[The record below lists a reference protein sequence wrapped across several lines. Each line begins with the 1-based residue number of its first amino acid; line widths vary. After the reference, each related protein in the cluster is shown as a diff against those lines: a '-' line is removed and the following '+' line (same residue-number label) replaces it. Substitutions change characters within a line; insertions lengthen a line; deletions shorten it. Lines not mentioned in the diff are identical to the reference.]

1 MLKLTNIKKD
11 YILGGGDSVT
21 ALKNINLEF
30 RKSEFVSILGPSGC
44 GKTTLLNII
53 GGLDRYT
60 EGDLEIDGI
69 STKHYA
75 DVDWDAYRNI
85 RVGFIFQS
93 YNLIS
98 HIDIL
103 ANVEMALTLAGVKKH
118 ERKAR
123 AVAALEAVGLGDH
136 IHKKPNQLSGG
147 QMQRVSIARALIN
160 NPSII
165 LADEPTGALDSTTS
179 VQIMELLKEIS
190 ANKLIIMVTHN
201 PELAEKYSNRIVRLK
216 DGEVVADSNPYHGL
230 IEKPAQHEDIAEE
243 SEQKTTKKSKSKSKT
258 VIAEEAETAQ
268 EESSAQEITCDTQEV
283 KAMSDDQKAKNKADF
298 IKHKSKKHRKMM
310 LKKTSMSFWSAIKL
324 SFTNLMTKKGRTFMT
339 AFAGSIGIIGVALVL
354 AISNGFSTYVNNMQR
369 TMLSGYPVTIT
380 SSSMNLGSVMNLTMG
395 SDKPKFPV
403 DETVYS
409 QDIISMI
416 AEMIHTNDI
425 NKDYIAYLDEKKES
439 WEANGYID
447 SLYYN
452 YGYNYTVFNKEGDV
466 VSKTFNINNIGGSL
480 GGNTSDFLNSINW
493 QEMVG
498 DKDYMLNNYDI
509 IGGRYPENSNE
520 VVLIVDATNTITA
533 TFFNALGFSNEVPIP
548 GGGTVEIA
556 KGSVAF
562 NKILGND
569 KNEPAK
575 FYIPTNDQKY
585 KKMHNEDTDKD
596 YYKEK
601 SFKEMGNT
609 TEGMRE
615 VTIVGIMRQK
625 ETSAYAPMMAGV
637 AYTQELTQEMIA
649 ESKDSEV
656 VKYQIANPKTNSLTG
671 EEFPVSNV
679 DIGDIEDIGSLENI
693 LSFLSASSTYN
704 SVLQSLGGSDLPGTI
719 SFYASNF
726 NGKDVILADLDAWND
741 THKDNQIKY
750 LDSAAIIIGMM
761 NQIIKIIT
769 IALVCFSSVS
779 LVVSSIMIG
788 IITYVSVVER
798 TKEIGILRSL
808 GARKR
813 DISNVFNA
821 ETVIIGFTAGLIG
834 VLVTYILS
842 IPINLIIA
850 NLDAVKSLSVAITSI
865 AMLNPLHALLLIVLS
880 VVLTVIA
887 GLVPAKIAAKRDPV
901 VALRSE

>member
-1 MLKLTNIKKD
+1 MLKLTNIRKD
-11 YILGGGDSVT
+11 YMLGGGDSVT
-21 ALKNINLEF
+21 ALKNVNLRF

-60 EGDLEIDGI
+60 DGDLEIDGI
-69 STKHYA
+69 STKQYT

-165 LADEPTGALDSTTS
+165 LADEPTGALDSNTS

-201 PELAEKYSNRIVRLK
+201 PELALKYSNRIVRLV
-216 DGEVVADSNPYHGL
+216 DGQVVDDSNPYYGQ
-230 IEKPAQHEDIAEE
+230 IETKSDADEEEETSAEE
-243 SEQKTTKKSKSKSKT
+243 KVKGKNKKTKKDNL
-258 VIAEEAETAQ
+258 AEDAQ
-268 EESSAQEITCDTQEV
+268 TENDTQEATCDEEQESELLAV
-283 KAMSDDQKAKNKADF
+283 SPEQSAKNKADF

-354 AISNGFSTYVNNMQR
+354 AISNGFSTYVNNMQK

-380 SSSMNLGSVMNLTMG
+380 SSSMDITSLLNVTMG
-395 SDKPKFPV
+395 TSSGTKFPS
-403 DETVYS
+403 DDLVYS
-409 QDIISMI
+409 QDILSAFAQMV
-416 AEMIHTNDI
+416 HTNNI
-425 NKDYIAYLDEKKES
+425 TQEYIDYLEEKKTD
-439 WEANGYID
+439 WEKNGYID

-452 YGYNYTVFNKEGDV
+452 YGYEYTVYNQKGEK
-466 VSKTFNINNIGGSL
+466 VSKTFDINNIGGSL
-480 GGNTSDFLNSINW
+480 GDGTDDFLNSVNW

-498 DKDYMLNNYDI
+498 DKDYMLENFDV
-509 IGGRYPENSNE
+509 IGGRYPENVNE
-520 VVLIVDATNTITA
+520 VVLIVDSTNTVTS
-533 TFFNALGFSNEVPIP
+533 TFFKALGYTRGEDGPV
-548 GGGTVEIA
+548 
-556 KGSVAF
+556 KGQINF
-562 NKILGND
+562 EDIIGND
-569 KNEPAK
+569 TKEPAK
-575 FYIPTNDQKY
+575 LYIANNDQKY
-585 KKMHNEDTDKD
+585 KKITSTETGKE
-596 YYKEK
+596 YFVEK
-601 SFKEMGNT
+601 SFNEIGSI
-609 TEGMRE
+609 EGLRE
-615 VTIVGIMRQK
+615 VSIVGILRQK

-637 AYTQELTQEMIA
+637 AYTQELTQVMLE
-649 ESKDSEV
+649 ESAQSEI
-656 VKYQIANPKTNSLTG
+656 VKFQKEHTDYSCLTG
-671 EEFPVSNV
+671 KEFTSGGINM
-679 DIGDIEDIGSLENI
+679 GDIDDLQSLDSL
-693 LSFLSASSTYN
+693 LSLLTPSGNYN
-704 SVLQSLGGSDLPGTI
+704 SVMQKLGGSNLPSMI

-726 NGKDVILADLDAWND
+726 DGKDYILADLDAWNEE
-741 THKDNQIKY
+741 HKLDNEIKY
-750 LDSAAIIIGMM
+750 VDSAEMIIGMM

-769 IALVCFSSVS
+769 IALVCFSSVA

-798 TKEIGILRSL
+798 TKEIGILRAL

-821 ETVIIGFTAGLIG
+821 ETVIIGFTAGVIG

-850 NLDAVKSLSVAITSI
+850 NLDAVKNLSVAITSI
-865 AMLNPLHALLLIVLS
+865 AMLNPLHALALIVLS
-880 VVLTVIA
+880 VCLTLIA
-887 GLVPAKIAAKRDPV
+887 GLVPARIAAKRDPV

>member
-1 MLKLTNIKKD
+1 MLKLTNIRKD
-11 YILGGGDSVT
+11 YLLGGGASVT
-21 ALKNINLEF
+21 ALKNVNLRF

-60 EGDLEIDGI
+60 DGDLEIDGI
-69 STKHYA
+69 STKQYT

-93 YNLIS
+93 YNLIT

-103 ANVEMALTLAGVKKH
+103 SNVEMALTLAGVKKH

-123 AVAALEAVGLGDH
+123 AIAALEAVGLGEH

-165 LADEPTGALDSTTS
+165 LADEPTGALDSNTS

-201 PELAEKYSNRIVRLK
+201 PELAQKYSNRIVRLF
-216 DGEVVADSNPYHGL
+216 DGEVVDDTNPYYGQ
-230 IEKPAQHEDIAEE
+230 IEKKHHEDEAQAVEE
-243 SEQKTTKKSKSKSKT
+243 TSDKKSKSKSKSKNKT
-258 VIAEEAETAQ
+258 LQAEVQQ
-268 EESSAQEITCDTQEV
+268 EQNADEVTCDSEPQPELLAV
-283 KAMSDDQKAKNKADF
+283 SPEQSAKNKVDF

-369 TMLSGYPVTIT
+369 TMLSGYPVTVT
-380 SSSMNLGSVMNLTMG
+380 SSSMDITSLINVTMG
-395 SDKPKFPV
+395 TSNKPKFPV

-409 QDIISMI
+409 QDILS
-416 AEMIHTNDI
+416 AFAQMIHTNNI
-425 NKDYIAYLDEKKES
+425 TEEYIDYLDEKNKS
-439 WEANGYID
+439 WKDNGYID
-447 SLYYN
+447 SLYYK
-452 YGYNYTVFNKEGDV
+452 YGYGYTVYNSKGQNV
-466 VSKTFNINNIGGSL
+466 GKTFDINNIGGSL
-480 GGNTSDFLNSINW
+480 GDGTDDFLNSVNW

-498 DKDYMLNNYDI
+498 DKEYMLKNFDV
-509 IGGRYPENSNE
+509 IGGRYPENANE
-520 VVLIVDATNTITA
+520 VVLIVDSTNTVTS
-533 TFFNALGFSNEVPIP
+533 TFFNALGFKYGEDGV
-548 GGGTVEIA
+548 T
-556 KGSVAF
+556 KGQISF
-562 NKILGND
+562 DYIIGNAD
-569 KNEPAK
+569 KGIEPAK
-575 FYIPTNDQKY
+575 LYIPSNNQKY
-585 KKMHNEDTDKD
+585 KKITNSETG
-596 YYKEK
+596 KEYFTEK
-601 SFKEMGNT
+601 TFGEIGSL
-609 TEGMRE
+609 EGMRE
-615 VTIVGIMRQK
+615 ITIVGIMRQK

-637 AYTQELTQEMIA
+637 TYTQDLTKEILA
-649 ESKDSEV
+649 ECSESEI
-656 VKYQIANPKTNSLTG
+656 VKFQKEHSDYSCLTG
-671 EEFPVSNV
+671 KEFTSD
-679 DIGDIEDIGSLENI
+679 DINMGDVEDLESLDGL
-693 LSFLSASSTYN
+693 LSLLTPSGNYSS
-704 SVLQSLGGSDLPGTI
+704 VMQQIGGSNLPSMI

-726 NGKDVILADLDAWND
+726 DGKDYILADLDAWNIE
-741 THKDNQIKY
+741 HKEDNEIRY
-750 LDSAAIIIGMM
+750 VDSAEMIIGMM

-798 TKEIGILRSL
+798 TKEIGILRAL

-813 DISNVFNA
+813 DVSNVFNA
-821 ETVIIGFTAGLIG
+821 ETFIIGFTAGVIG

-850 NLDAVKSLSVAITSI
+850 NLDAVKNLSVTITSI
-865 AMLNPLHALLLIVLS
+865 ALLNPLHALALIVLS
-880 VVLTVIA
+880 ICLTLIA

>member
-1 MLKLTNIKKD
+1 MLKLTNIRKD
-11 YILGGGDSVT
+11 YLLGGGDSVT
-21 ALKNINLEF
+21 ALKNVNLRF

-60 EGDLEIDGI
+60 DGDLEIDGI
-69 STKHYA
+69 STKQYT

-93 YNLIS
+93 YNLIT

-103 ANVEMALTLAGVKKH
+103 SNVEMALTLAGVKKH

-123 AVAALEAVGLGDH
+123 AVAALEAVGLGEH

-165 LADEPTGALDSTTS
+165 LADEPTGALDSNTS
-179 VQIMELLKEIS
+179 VQIMEILKEIS

-201 PELAEKYSNRIVRLK
+201 PELAQKYSNRIVKLF
-216 DGEVVADSNPYHGL
+216 DGEVVDDSNPYYGQ
-230 IEKPAQHEDIAEE
+230 IEKKHQEDEVQAVEE
-243 SEQKTTKKSKSKSKT
+243 TSGKKSKSKSKNKT
-258 VIAEEAETAQ
+258 LQAEVQQ
-268 EESSAQEITCDTQEV
+268 EQNSEEVTCDSEQEPELLAV
-283 KAMSDDQKAKNKADF
+283 SPEQSAKNKADF

-310 LKKTSMSFWSAIKL
+310 LKKTSMSFLSAIKL

-369 TMLSGYPVTIT
+369 TMLSGYPVTVT
-380 SSSMNLGSVMNLTMG
+380 SSSMDITSLLNITMG
-395 SDKPKFPV
+395 TSNKPKFPV

-409 QDIISMI
+409 QDILS
-416 AEMIHTNDI
+416 AFAQMIHTNNI
-425 NKDYIAYLDEKKES
+425 TEEYIDYLDEKNKS
-439 WEANGYID
+439 WKDNGYID

-452 YGYNYTVFNKEGDV
+452 YGYGYTVYNSKGQNV
-466 VSKTFNINNIGGSL
+466 GKTFDINNIGGSL
-480 GGNTSDFLNSINW
+480 GDGTDDFLNSVNW

-498 DKDYMLNNYDI
+498 DKEYMLKNFDV
-509 IGGRYPENSNE
+509 IGGRYPENANE
-520 VVLIVDATNTITA
+520 VVLIVDSTNTVTS
-533 TFFNALGFSNEVPIP
+533 TFFNALGFKYGEDGV
-548 GGGTVEIA
+548 T
-556 KGSVAF
+556 KGQISF
-562 NKILGND
+562 DYIIGNAD
-569 KNEPAK
+569 KGIEPAK
-575 FYIPTNDQKY
+575 LYIPSNNQKY
-585 KKMHNEDTDKD
+585 KKITNSETG
-596 YYKEK
+596 KEY
-601 SFKEMGNT
+601 F
-609 TEGMRE
+609 TEKTFGEIGSLEVMRE
-615 VTIVGIMRQK
+615 ITIVGIMRQK
-625 ETSAYAPMMAGV
+625 ETSAYAPMLAGV
-637 AYTQELTQEMIA
+637 TYTQDLTKEILA
-649 ESKDSEV
+649 ESAESEI
-656 VKYQIANPKTNSLTG
+656 VKFQKEHSDYSCLTG
-671 EEFPVSNV
+671 KEFTSDGINM
-679 DIGDIEDIGSLENI
+679 GDVEDLESLDGL
-693 LSFLSASSTYN
+693 LSLLTPSGNYSS
-704 SVLQSLGGSDLPGTI
+704 VMQKIGGSNLPSMI

-726 NGKDVILADLDAWND
+726 DGKDYILADLDAWNAE
-741 THKDNQIKY
+741 HKEDNEIRY
-750 LDSAAIIIGMM
+750 VDSAEMIIGMM

-798 TKEIGILRSL
+798 TKEIGILRAL

-813 DISNVFNA
+813 DVSNVFNA
-821 ETVIIGFTAGLIG
+821 ETVIIGFTAGVIG

-850 NLDAVKSLSVAITSI
+850 NLDAVKNLSVTITSI
-865 AMLNPLHALLLIVLS
+865 ALLNPLHALALIVLS
-880 VVLTVIA
+880 ICLTLIA
-887 GLVPAKIAAKRDPV
+887 GLVPARIAAKRDPV

>member
-1 MLKLTNIKKD
+1 MLKLTNIRKD
-11 YILGGGDSVT
+11 YLLGGGDSVT
-21 ALKNINLEF
+21 ALKNVNLRF

-60 EGDLEIDGI
+60 DGDLEIDGI
-69 STKHYA
+69 STKQYT

-93 YNLIS
+93 YNLIT

-103 ANVEMALTLAGVKKH
+103 SNVEMALTLAGVKKH

-123 AVAALEAVGLGDH
+123 AVAALEAVGLGEH

-201 PELAEKYSNRIVRLK
+201 PELAQKYSNRIVRLF
-216 DGEVVADSNPYHGL
+216 DGEVVDDSNPYYGQ
-230 IEKPAQHEDIAEE
+230 IEKKHQEDEVQAVEE
-243 SEQKTTKKSKSKSKT
+243 TFDKKSKSKSKNKT
-258 VIAEEAETAQ
+258 LQAEVQQ
-268 EESSAQEITCDTQEV
+268 EQNSEEVTCDSEQEPELLAV
-283 KAMSDDQKAKNKADF
+283 SPEQSAKNKADF

-369 TMLSGYPVTIT
+369 TMLSGYPVTVT
-380 SSSMNLGSVMNLTMG
+380 SSSMDITSLLNITMG
-395 SDKPKFPV
+395 TSNKPKFPV

-409 QDIISMI
+409 QDILS
-416 AEMIHTNDI
+416 AFAQMIHTNNI
-425 NKDYIAYLDEKKES
+425 TEEYIDYLDEKNKS
-439 WEANGYID
+439 WKDNGYID

-452 YGYNYTVFNKEGDV
+452 YGYGYTVYNSKGQNV
-466 VSKTFNINNIGGSL
+466 GKTFDINNIGGSL
-480 GGNTSDFLNSINW
+480 GDGTDDFLNSVNW

-498 DKDYMLNNYDI
+498 DKEYMLKNFDV
-509 IGGRYPENSNE
+509 IGGRYPENANE
-520 VVLIVDATNTITA
+520 VVLIVDSTNTVTS
-533 TFFNALGFSNEVPIP
+533 TFFNALGFKYGEDGV
-548 GGGTVEIA
+548 T
-556 KGSVAF
+556 KGQISF
-562 NKILGND
+562 DYIIGNAD
-569 KNEPAK
+569 KGIEPAK
-575 FYIPTNDQKY
+575 LYIPSNNQKY
-585 KKMHNEDTDKD
+585 KKITNSETG
-596 YYKEK
+596 KEY
-601 SFKEMGNT
+601 F
-609 TEGMRE
+609 TEKTFGEIGSLEVMRE
-615 VTIVGIMRQK
+615 ITIVGIMRQK
-625 ETSAYAPMMAGV
+625 ETSAYAPMLAGV
-637 AYTQELTQEMIA
+637 TYTQDLTKEILA
-649 ESKDSEV
+649 ESAESEI
-656 VKYQIANPKTNSLTG
+656 VKFQKEHSDYSCLTG
-671 EEFPVSNV
+671 KEFTSDGINM
-679 DIGDIEDIGSLENI
+679 GDVEDLESLDGL
-693 LSFLSASSTYN
+693 LSLLTPSGNYSS
-704 SVLQSLGGSDLPGTI
+704 VMQKIGGSNLPSMI

-726 NGKDVILADLDAWND
+726 DGKDYILADLDAWNAE
-741 THKDNQIKY
+741 HKEDNEIRY
-750 LDSAAIIIGMM
+750 VDSAEMIIGMM

-798 TKEIGILRSL
+798 TKEIGILRAL

-813 DISNVFNA
+813 DVSNVFNA
-821 ETVIIGFTAGLIG
+821 ETVIIGFTAGVIG

-850 NLDAVKSLSVAITSI
+850 NLDAVKNLSVTITSI
-865 AMLNPLHALLLIVLS
+865 ALLNPLHALALIVLS
-880 VVLTVIA
+880 ICLTLIA
-887 GLVPAKIAAKRDPV
+887 GLVPARIAAKRDPV

>member
-1 MLKLTNIKKD
+1 MLKLTNIRKD
-11 YILGGGDSVT
+11 YLLGGGDSVT
-21 ALKNINLEF
+21 ALKNVNLRF

-60 EGDLEIDGI
+60 DGDLEIDGI
-69 STKHYA
+69 STKQYT

-93 YNLIS
+93 YNLIT

-103 ANVEMALTLAGVKKH
+103 SNVEMALTLAGVKKH

-123 AVAALEAVGLGDH
+123 AVAALEAVGLGEH

-201 PELAEKYSNRIVRLK
+201 PELAQKYSNRIVRLF
-216 DGEVVADSNPYHGL
+216 DGEVVDDSNPYYGQ
-230 IEKPAQHEDIAEE
+230 IEKKHQEDEVQAVEE
-243 SEQKTTKKSKSKSKT
+243 TSDKKSKSKSKNKT
-258 VIAEEAETAQ
+258 LQAEVQQ
-268 EESSAQEITCDTQEV
+268 EQNSEEVTCDSEQEPELLAV
-283 KAMSDDQKAKNKADF
+283 SLEQSAKNKADF

-369 TMLSGYPVTIT
+369 TMLSGYPVTVT
-380 SSSMNLGSVMNLTMG
+380 SSSMDITSLLNVTMG
-395 SDKPKFPV
+395 TSNKPKFPV

-409 QDIISMI
+409 QDILS
-416 AEMIHTNDI
+416 AFAQMIHTNNI
-425 NKDYIAYLDEKKES
+425 TEEYIDYLDEKNKS
-439 WEANGYID
+439 WKDNGYID

-452 YGYNYTVFNKEGDV
+452 YGYGYTVYNSKGQNV
-466 VSKTFNINNIGGSL
+466 GKTFDINNIGGSL
-480 GGNTSDFLNSINW
+480 GDGTDDFLNSVNW

-498 DKDYMLNNYDI
+498 DKEYMLKNFDV
-509 IGGRYPENSNE
+509 IGGRYPENANE
-520 VVLIVDATNTITA
+520 VVLIVDSTNTVTS
-533 TFFNALGFSNEVPIP
+533 TFFNALGFKYGEDGV
-548 GGGTVEIA
+548 T
-556 KGSVAF
+556 KGQISF
-562 NKILGND
+562 DYIIGNAD
-569 KNEPAK
+569 KGIEPAK
-575 FYIPTNDQKY
+575 LYIPSNNQKY
-585 KKMHNEDTDKD
+585 KKITNSETG
-596 YYKEK
+596 KEY
-601 SFKEMGNT
+601 F
-609 TEGMRE
+609 TEKTFGEIGSLEVMRE
-615 VTIVGIMRQK
+615 ITIVGIMRQK
-625 ETSAYAPMMAGV
+625 ETSAYAPMLAGV
-637 AYTQELTQEMIA
+637 TYTQDLTKEILA
-649 ESKDSEV
+649 ESAESEI
-656 VKYQIANPKTNSLTG
+656 VKFQKEHSDYSCLTG
-671 EEFPVSNV
+671 KEFTSDGINM
-679 DIGDIEDIGSLENI
+679 GDVEDLESLDGL
-693 LSFLSASSTYN
+693 LSLLTPSGNYSS
-704 SVLQSLGGSDLPGTI
+704 VMQKIGGSNLPSMI

-726 NGKDVILADLDAWND
+726 DGKDYILADLDAWNAE
-741 THKDNQIKY
+741 HKEDNEIRY
-750 LDSAAIIIGMM
+750 VDSAEMIIGMM

-798 TKEIGILRSL
+798 TKEIGILRAL

-813 DISNVFNA
+813 DVSNVFNA
-821 ETVIIGFTAGLIG
+821 ETVIIGFTAGVIG

-850 NLDAVKSLSVAITSI
+850 NLDAVKNLSVTITSI
-865 AMLNPLHALLLIVLS
+865 ALLNPLHALALIVLS
-880 VVLTVIA
+880 ICLTLIA
-887 GLVPAKIAAKRDPV
+887 GLVPARIAANRDPV

>member
-1 MLKLTNIKKD
+1 MLKLTNIRKD
-11 YILGGGDSVT
+11 YLLGGGDSVT
-21 ALKNINLEF
+21 ALKNVNLRF

-60 EGDLEIDGI
+60 DGDLEIDGI
-69 STKHYA
+69 STKQYT

-93 YNLIS
+93 YNLIT

-103 ANVEMALTLAGVKKH
+103 SNVEMALTLAGVKKH

-123 AVAALEAVGLGDH
+123 AVAALEAVGLGEH

-201 PELAEKYSNRIVRLK
+201 PELAQKYSNRIVRLF
-216 DGEVVADSNPYHGL
+216 DGEVVDDSNPYYGQ
-230 IEKPAQHEDIAEE
+230 IEKKHQEDEVQAVEE
-243 SEQKTTKKSKSKSKT
+243 TSDKKSKSKSKNKT
-258 VIAEEAETAQ
+258 LQAEVQQ
-268 EESSAQEITCDTQEV
+268 EQNSEEVTCDSEQEPELLAV
-283 KAMSDDQKAKNKADF
+283 SLEQSAKNKADF

-310 LKKTSMSFWSAIKL
+310 LKKTSMSFLSAIKL

-369 TMLSGYPVTIT
+369 TMLSGYPVTVT
-380 SSSMNLGSVMNLTMG
+380 SSSMDIASLLNVTMG
-395 SDKPKFPV
+395 TSNKPKFPV

-409 QDIISMI
+409 QDILS
-416 AEMIHTNDI
+416 AFAQMIHTNNI
-425 NKDYIAYLDEKKES
+425 TEEYIDYLDEKNKS
-439 WEANGYID
+439 WKDNGYID
-447 SLYYN
+447 SLYYK
-452 YGYNYTVFNKEGDV
+452 YGYGYTVYNSKGQNV
-466 VSKTFNINNIGGSL
+466 GKTFDINNIGGSL
-480 GGNTSDFLNSINW
+480 GDGTDDFLNSVNW

-498 DKDYMLNNYDI
+498 DKEYMLKNFDV
-509 IGGRYPENSNE
+509 IGGRYPENANE
-520 VVLIVDATNTITA
+520 VVLIVDSTNTITS
-533 TFFNALGFSNEVPIP
+533 TFFNALGFKYGEDGV
-548 GGGTVEIA
+548 T
-556 KGSVAF
+556 KGQISF
-562 NKILGND
+562 DYIIGNAD
-569 KNEPAK
+569 KGIEPAK
-575 FYIPTNDQKY
+575 LYIPSNNQKY
-585 KKMHNEDTDKD
+585 KKITNSETG
-596 YYKEK
+596 KEYFTEK
-601 SFKEMGNT
+601 TFGEIGSL
-609 TEGMRE
+609 EGMRE
-615 VTIVGIMRQK
+615 ITIVGIMRQK

-637 AYTQELTQEMIA
+637 TYTQDLTKEILA
-649 ESKDSEV
+649 ESAESEI
-656 VKYQIANPKTNSLTG
+656 VKFQKEHSDYSCLTG
-671 EEFPVSNV
+671 EEFTSDGINM
-679 DIGDIEDIGSLENI
+679 GDVEDLESLDGL
-693 LSFLSASSTYN
+693 LSLLTPSGNYSS
-704 SVLQSLGGSDLPGTI
+704 VMQKIGGSNLPSMI

-726 NGKDVILADLDAWND
+726 DGKDYILADLDAWNAE
-741 THKDNQIKY
+741 HKEDNEIRY
-750 LDSAAIIIGMM
+750 VDSAEMIIGMM

-798 TKEIGILRSL
+798 TKEIGILRAL

-813 DISNVFNA
+813 DVSNVFNA
-821 ETVIIGFTAGLIG
+821 ETVIIGFTAGVIG

-850 NLDAVKSLSVAITSI
+850 NLDAVKNLSVTITSI
-865 AMLNPLHALLLIVLS
+865 ALLNPLHALALIVLS
-880 VVLTVIA
+880 ICLTLIA
-887 GLVPAKIAAKRDPV
+887 GLVPARIAAKRDPV

>member
-1 MLKLTNIKKD
+1 MLKLTNIRKD
-11 YILGGGDSVT
+11 YLLGGGDSVT
-21 ALKNINLEF
+21 ALKNVNLRF

-60 EGDLEIDGI
+60 DGDLEIDGI
-69 STKHYA
+69 STKQYT

-93 YNLIS
+93 YNLIT

-103 ANVEMALTLAGVKKH
+103 SNVEMALTLAGVKKH

-123 AVAALEAVGLGDH
+123 AVAALEAVGLGEH

-165 LADEPTGALDSTTS
+165 LADEPTGALDSNTS
-179 VQIMELLKEIS
+179 VQIMEILKEIS

-201 PELAEKYSNRIVRLK
+201 PELAQKYSNRIVKLF
-216 DGEVVADSNPYHGL
+216 DGEVVDDSNPYYGQ
-230 IEKPAQHEDIAEE
+230 IEKKHQEDEVQAVEE
-243 SEQKTTKKSKSKSKT
+243 TSDKKSKSKSKNKT
-258 VIAEEAETAQ
+258 LQAEVQQ
-268 EESSAQEITCDTQEV
+268 EQNSEEVTCDSEQEPELLAV
-283 KAMSDDQKAKNKADF
+283 SPEQSAKNKADF

-310 LKKTSMSFWSAIKL
+310 LKKTSMSFLSAIKL

-369 TMLSGYPVTIT
+369 TMLSGYPVTVT
-380 SSSMNLGSVMNLTMG
+380 SSSMDITSLLNITMG
-395 SDKPKFPV
+395 TSNKPKFPV

-409 QDIISMI
+409 QDILS
-416 AEMIHTNDI
+416 AFAQMIHTNNI
-425 NKDYIAYLDEKKES
+425 TEEYIDYLDEKNKS
-439 WEANGYID
+439 WKDNGYID

-452 YGYNYTVFNKEGDV
+452 YGYGYTVYNSKGQNV
-466 VSKTFNINNIGGSL
+466 GKTFDINNIGGSL
-480 GGNTSDFLNSINW
+480 SDGTDDFLNSVNW

-498 DKDYMLNNYDI
+498 DKEYMLKNFDV
-509 IGGRYPENSNE
+509 IGGRYPENANE
-520 VVLIVDATNTITA
+520 VVLIVDSTNTVTS
-533 TFFNALGFSNEVPIP
+533 TFFNALGFKYGEDGV
-548 GGGTVEIA
+548 T
-556 KGSVAF
+556 KGQISF
-562 NKILGND
+562 DYIIGNAD
-569 KNEPAK
+569 KGIEPAK
-575 FYIPTNDQKY
+575 LYIPSNNQKY
-585 KKMHNEDTDKD
+585 KKITNSETG
-596 YYKEK
+596 KEY
-601 SFKEMGNT
+601 F
-609 TEGMRE
+609 TEKTFGEIGSLEVMRE
-615 VTIVGIMRQK
+615 ITIVGIMRQK
-625 ETSAYAPMMAGV
+625 ETSAYAPMLAGV
-637 AYTQELTQEMIA
+637 TYTQDLTKEILA
-649 ESKDSEV
+649 ESAESEI
-656 VKYQIANPKTNSLTG
+656 VKFQKEHSDYSCLTG
-671 EEFPVSNV
+671 KEFTSDGINM
-679 DIGDIEDIGSLENI
+679 GDVEDLESLDGL
-693 LSFLSASSTYN
+693 LSLLTPSGNYSS
-704 SVLQSLGGSDLPGTI
+704 VMQKIGGSNLPSMI

-726 NGKDVILADLDAWND
+726 DGKDYILADLDAWNAE
-741 THKDNQIKY
+741 HKEDNEIRY
-750 LDSAAIIIGMM
+750 VDSAEMIIGMM

-798 TKEIGILRSL
+798 TKEIGILRAL

-813 DISNVFNA
+813 DVSNVFNA
-821 ETVIIGFTAGLIG
+821 ETVIIGFTAGVIG

-850 NLDAVKSLSVAITSI
+850 NLDAVKNLSVTITSI
-865 AMLNPLHALLLIVLS
+865 ALLNPLHALALIVLS
-880 VVLTVIA
+880 ICLTLIA
-887 GLVPAKIAAKRDPV
+887 GLVPARIAAKRDPV

>member
-1 MLKLTNIKKD
+1 MLKLTNIRKD
-11 YILGGGDSVT
+11 YLLGGGDSVT
-21 ALKNINLEF
+21 ALKNVNLRF

-60 EGDLEIDGI
+60 DGDLEIDGI
-69 STKHYA
+69 STKQYT

-93 YNLIS
+93 YNLIT

-103 ANVEMALTLAGVKKH
+103 SNVEMALTLAGVKKH

-123 AVAALEAVGLGDH
+123 AVAALEAVGLGEH

-201 PELAEKYSNRIVRLK
+201 PELAQKYSNRIVRLF
-216 DGEVVADSNPYHGL
+216 DGEVVDDSNPYYGQ
-230 IEKPAQHEDIAEE
+230 IEKKHQEDEAQAVEE
-243 SEQKTTKKSKSKSKT
+243 TSDKKSKSKSKNKT
-258 VIAEEAETAQ
+258 LQAEVQQ
-268 EESSAQEITCDTQEV
+268 EQNSEEVTCDSEQEPELLAV
-283 KAMSDDQKAKNKADF
+283 SPEQSAKNKADF

-369 TMLSGYPVTIT
+369 TMLSGYPVTVT
-380 SSSMNLGSVMNLTMG
+380 SSSMDITSLLNITMG
-395 SDKPKFPV
+395 TSNKPKFPV

-409 QDIISMI
+409 QDILS
-416 AEMIHTNDI
+416 AFAQMIHTNNI
-425 NKDYIAYLDEKKES
+425 TEEYIDYLDEKNKS
-439 WEANGYID
+439 WKDNGYID

-452 YGYNYTVFNKEGDV
+452 YGYGYTVYNSKGQNV
-466 VSKTFNINNIGGSL
+466 GKTFDINNIGGSL
-480 GGNTSDFLNSINW
+480 GDGTDDFLNSVNW

-498 DKDYMLNNYDI
+498 DKEYMLKNFDV
-509 IGGRYPENSNE
+509 IGGRYPENANE
-520 VVLIVDATNTITA
+520 VVLIVDSTNTVTS
-533 TFFNALGFSNEVPIP
+533 TFFNALGFKYGEDGV
-548 GGGTVEIA
+548 T
-556 KGSVAF
+556 KGQISF
-562 NKILGND
+562 DYIIGNAD
-569 KNEPAK
+569 KGIEPAK
-575 FYIPTNDQKY
+575 LYIPSNNQKY
-585 KKMHNEDTDKD
+585 KKITNSETG
-596 YYKEK
+596 KEY
-601 SFKEMGNT
+601 F
-609 TEGMRE
+609 TEKTFGEIGSLEVMRE
-615 VTIVGIMRQK
+615 ITIVGIMRQK
-625 ETSAYAPMMAGV
+625 ETSAYAPMLAGV
-637 AYTQELTQEMIA
+637 TYTQDLTKEILA
-649 ESKDSEV
+649 ESAESEI
-656 VKYQIANPKTNSLTG
+656 VKFQKEHSDYSCLTG
-671 EEFPVSNV
+671 KEFTSDGINM
-679 DIGDIEDIGSLENI
+679 GDVEDLESLDGL
-693 LSFLSASSTYN
+693 LSLLTPSGNYSS
-704 SVLQSLGGSDLPGTI
+704 VMQKIGGSNLPSMI

-726 NGKDVILADLDAWND
+726 DGKDYILADLDAWNAE
-741 THKDNQIKY
+741 HKEDNEIRY
-750 LDSAAIIIGMM
+750 VDSAEMIIGMM

-798 TKEIGILRSL
+798 TKEIGILRAL

-813 DISNVFNA
+813 DVSNVFNA
-821 ETVIIGFTAGLIG
+821 ETVIIGFTAGVIG

-850 NLDAVKSLSVAITSI
+850 NLDAVKNLSVTITSI
-865 AMLNPLHALLLIVLS
+865 ALLNPLHALALIVLS
-880 VVLTVIA
+880 ICLTLIA
-887 GLVPAKIAAKRDPV
+887 GLVPARIAAKRDPV

>member
-1 MLKLTNIKKD
+1 MLKLTNIRKD
-11 YILGGGDSVT
+11 YLLGGGDSVT
-21 ALKNINLEF
+21 ALKNVNLRF

-60 EGDLEIDGI
+60 DGDLEIDGI
-69 STKHYA
+69 STKQYT

-93 YNLIS
+93 YNLIT

-103 ANVEMALTLAGVKKH
+103 SNVEMALTLAGVKKH

-123 AVAALEAVGLGDH
+123 AVAALEAVGLGEH

-165 LADEPTGALDSTTS
+165 LADEPTGALDSNTS
-179 VQIMELLKEIS
+179 VQIMEILKEIS

-201 PELAEKYSNRIVRLK
+201 PELAQKYSNRIVKLF
-216 DGEVVADSNPYHGL
+216 DGEVVDDSNPYYGQ
-230 IEKPAQHEDIAEE
+230 IEKKHQEDEVQAVEE
-243 SEQKTTKKSKSKSKT
+243 TSGKKSKSKSKNKT
-258 VIAEEAETAQ
+258 LQAEVQQ
-268 EESSAQEITCDTQEV
+268 EQNSEEVTCDSEQEPELLAV
-283 KAMSDDQKAKNKADF
+283 SLEQSAKNKADF

-310 LKKTSMSFWSAIKL
+310 LKKTSMSFLSAIKL

-369 TMLSGYPVTIT
+369 TMLSGYPVTVT
-380 SSSMNLGSVMNLTMG
+380 SSSMDITSLLNITMG
-395 SDKPKFPV
+395 TSNKPKFPV

-409 QDIISMI
+409 QDILS
-416 AEMIHTNDI
+416 AFAQMIHTNNI
-425 NKDYIAYLDEKKES
+425 TEEYIDYLDEKNKS
-439 WEANGYID
+439 WKDNGYID

-452 YGYNYTVFNKEGDV
+452 YGYGYTVYNSKGQNV
-466 VSKTFNINNIGGSL
+466 GKTFDINNIGGSL
-480 GGNTSDFLNSINW
+480 GDGTDDFLNSVNW

-498 DKDYMLNNYDI
+498 DKEYMLKNFDV
-509 IGGRYPENSNE
+509 IGGRYPENANE
-520 VVLIVDATNTITA
+520 VVLIVDSTNTVTS
-533 TFFNALGFSNEVPIP
+533 TFFNALGFKYGEDGV
-548 GGGTVEIA
+548 T
-556 KGSVAF
+556 KGQISF
-562 NKILGND
+562 DYIIGNAD
-569 KNEPAK
+569 KGIEPAK
-575 FYIPTNDQKY
+575 LYIPSNNQKY
-585 KKMHNEDTDKD
+585 KKITNSETG
-596 YYKEK
+596 KEY
-601 SFKEMGNT
+601 F
-609 TEGMRE
+609 TEKTFGEIGSLEVMRE
-615 VTIVGIMRQK
+615 ITIVGIMRQK
-625 ETSAYAPMMAGV
+625 ETSAYAPMLAGV
-637 AYTQELTQEMIA
+637 TYTQDLTKEILA
-649 ESKDSEV
+649 ESAESEI
-656 VKYQIANPKTNSLTG
+656 VKFQKEHSDYSCLTG
-671 EEFPVSNV
+671 EEFTSDGINM
-679 DIGDIEDIGSLENI
+679 GDVEDLESLDGL
-693 LSFLSASSTYN
+693 LSLLTPSGNYSS
-704 SVLQSLGGSDLPGTI
+704 VMQKIGGSNLPSMI

-726 NGKDVILADLDAWND
+726 DGKDYILADLDAWNAE
-741 THKDNQIKY
+741 HKEDNEIRY
-750 LDSAAIIIGMM
+750 VDSAEMIIGMM

-798 TKEIGILRSL
+798 TKEIGILRAL

-813 DISNVFNA
+813 DVSNVFNA
-821 ETVIIGFTAGLIG
+821 ETVIIGFTAGVIG

-850 NLDAVKSLSVAITSI
+850 NLDAVKNLSVTITSI
-865 AMLNPLHALLLIVLS
+865 ALLNPLHALALIVLS
-880 VVLTVIA
+880 ICLTLIA
-887 GLVPAKIAAKRDPV
+887 GLVPARIAAKRDPV

>member
-1 MLKLTNIKKD
+1 MLKLTNIRKD
-11 YILGGGDSVT
+11 YLLGGGDSVT
-21 ALKNINLEF
+21 ALKNVNLRF

-60 EGDLEIDGI
+60 DGDLEIDGI
-69 STKHYA
+69 STKQYT

-93 YNLIS
+93 YNLIT

-103 ANVEMALTLAGVKKH
+103 SNVEMALTLAGVKKH

-123 AVAALEAVGLGDH
+123 AVAALEAVGLGEH

-201 PELAEKYSNRIVRLK
+201 PELAQKYSNRIVRLF
-216 DGEVVADSNPYHGL
+216 DGEVVDDSNPYYGQ
-230 IEKPAQHEDIAEE
+230 IEKKHQEDEVQAVEE
-243 SEQKTTKKSKSKSKT
+243 TSDKKSKSKSKNKT
-258 VIAEEAETAQ
+258 LQAEVQQ
-268 EESSAQEITCDTQEV
+268 EQNSEEVTCDSEQEPELLAV
-283 KAMSDDQKAKNKADF
+283 SPEQSAKNKADF

-369 TMLSGYPVTIT
+369 TMLSGYPVTVT
-380 SSSMNLGSVMNLTMG
+380 SSSMDITSLLNVTMG
-395 SDKPKFPV
+395 TSNKPKFPV

-409 QDIISMI
+409 QDILS
-416 AEMIHTNDI
+416 AFAQMIHTNNI
-425 NKDYIAYLDEKKES
+425 TEEYIDYLDEKNKS
-439 WEANGYID
+439 WKDNGYID

-452 YGYNYTVFNKEGDV
+452 YGYGYTVYNSKGQNV
-466 VSKTFNINNIGGSL
+466 GKTFDINNIGGSL
-480 GGNTSDFLNSINW
+480 GDGTDDFLNSVNW

-498 DKDYMLNNYDI
+498 DKEYMLKNFDV
-509 IGGRYPENSNE
+509 IGGRYPENANE
-520 VVLIVDATNTITA
+520 VVLIVDSTNTVTS
-533 TFFNALGFSNEVPIP
+533 TFFNALGFKYGEDGV
-548 GGGTVEIA
+548 T
-556 KGSVAF
+556 KGQISF
-562 NKILGND
+562 DYIIGNAD
-569 KNEPAK
+569 KGIEPAK
-575 FYIPTNDQKY
+575 LYIPSNNQKY
-585 KKMHNEDTDKD
+585 KKITNSETG
-596 YYKEK
+596 KEY
-601 SFKEMGNT
+601 F
-609 TEGMRE
+609 TEKTFGEIGSLEVMRE
-615 VTIVGIMRQK
+615 ITIVGIMRQK
-625 ETSAYAPMMAGV
+625 ETSAYAPMLAGV
-637 AYTQELTQEMIA
+637 TYTQDLTKEILA
-649 ESKDSEV
+649 ESAESEI
-656 VKYQIANPKTNSLTG
+656 VKFQKEHSDYSCLTG
-671 EEFPVSNV
+671 KEFTSDGINM
-679 DIGDIEDIGSLENI
+679 GDVEDLESLDGL
-693 LSFLSASSTYN
+693 LSLLTPSGNYSS
-704 SVLQSLGGSDLPGTI
+704 VMQKIGGSNLPSMI

-726 NGKDVILADLDAWND
+726 DGKDYILADLDAWNAE
-741 THKDNQIKY
+741 HKEDNEIRY
-750 LDSAAIIIGMM
+750 VDSAEMIIGMM

-798 TKEIGILRSL
+798 TKEIGILRAL

-813 DISNVFNA
+813 DVSNVFNA
-821 ETVIIGFTAGLIG
+821 ETVIIGFTAGVIG

-850 NLDAVKSLSVAITSI
+850 NLDAVKNLSVTITSI
-865 AMLNPLHALLLIVLS
+865 ALLNPLHALALIVLS
-880 VVLTVIA
+880 ICLTLIA
-887 GLVPAKIAAKRDPV
+887 GLVPARIAAKRDPV

>member
-1 MLKLTNIKKD
+1 MLKLTNIRKD
-11 YILGGGDSVT
+11 YLLGGGDSVT
-21 ALKNINLEF
+21 ALKNVNLRF

-60 EGDLEIDGI
+60 DGDLEIDGI
-69 STKHYA
+69 STKQYT

-93 YNLIS
+93 YNLIT

-103 ANVEMALTLAGVKKH
+103 SNVEMALTLAGVKKH

-123 AVAALEAVGLGDH
+123 AVAALEAVGLGEH

-201 PELAEKYSNRIVRLK
+201 PELAQKYSNRIVRLF
-216 DGEVVADSNPYHGL
+216 DGEVVDDSNPYYGQ
-230 IEKPAQHEDIAEE
+230 IEKKHQEDEVQAVEE
-243 SEQKTTKKSKSKSKT
+243 TSDKKSKSKSKNKT
-258 VIAEEAETAQ
+258 LQAEVQQ
-268 EESSAQEITCDTQEV
+268 EQNSEEVTCDSEQEPELLAV
-283 KAMSDDQKAKNKADF
+283 SPEQSAKNKADF

-369 TMLSGYPVTIT
+369 TMLSGYPVTVT
-380 SSSMNLGSVMNLTMG
+380 SSSMDIASLLNVTMG
-395 SDKPKFPV
+395 TSNKPKFPV

-409 QDIISMI
+409 QDILS
-416 AEMIHTNDI
+416 AFAQMIHTNNI
-425 NKDYIAYLDEKKES
+425 TEEYIDYLDEKNKS
-439 WEANGYID
+439 WKDNGYID

-452 YGYNYTVFNKEGDV
+452 YGYGYTVYNSKGQNV
-466 VSKTFNINNIGGSL
+466 GKTFDINNIGGSL
-480 GGNTSDFLNSINW
+480 GDGTDDFLNSVNW

-498 DKDYMLNNYDI
+498 DKEYMLKNFDV
-509 IGGRYPENSNE
+509 IGGRYPENANE
-520 VVLIVDATNTITA
+520 VVLIVDSTNTVTS
-533 TFFNALGFSNEVPIP
+533 TFFNALGFKYGEDGV
-548 GGGTVEIA
+548 T
-556 KGSVAF
+556 KGQISF
-562 NKILGND
+562 DYIIGNAD
-569 KNEPAK
+569 KGIEPAK
-575 FYIPTNDQKY
+575 LYIPSNNQKY
-585 KKMHNEDTDKD
+585 KKITNSETG
-596 YYKEK
+596 KEY
-601 SFKEMGNT
+601 F
-609 TEGMRE
+609 TEKTFGEIGSLEVMRE
-615 VTIVGIMRQK
+615 ITIVGIMRQK
-625 ETSAYAPMMAGV
+625 ETSAYAPMLAGV
-637 AYTQELTQEMIA
+637 TYTQDLTKEILA
-649 ESKDSEV
+649 ESAESEI
-656 VKYQIANPKTNSLTG
+656 VKFQKEHSDYSCLTG
-671 EEFPVSNV
+671 KEFTSDGINM
-679 DIGDIEDIGSLENI
+679 GDVEDLESLDGL
-693 LSFLSASSTYN
+693 LSLLTPSGNYSS
-704 SVLQSLGGSDLPGTI
+704 VMQKIGGSNLPSMI

-726 NGKDVILADLDAWND
+726 DGKDYILADLDAWNAE
-741 THKDNQIKY
+741 HKEDNEIRY
-750 LDSAAIIIGMM
+750 VDSAEMIIGMM

-798 TKEIGILRSL
+798 TKEIGILRAL

-813 DISNVFNA
+813 DVSNVFNA
-821 ETVIIGFTAGLIG
+821 ETVIIGFTAGVIG

-850 NLDAVKSLSVAITSI
+850 NLDAVKNLSVTITSI
-865 AMLNPLHALLLIVLS
+865 ALLNPLHALALIVLS
-880 VVLTVIA
+880 ICLTLIA
-887 GLVPAKIAAKRDPV
+887 GLVPARIAAKRDPV

>member
-1 MLKLTNIKKD
+1 MLKLTNIRKD
-11 YILGGGDSVT
+11 YLLGGGDSVT
-21 ALKNINLEF
+21 ALKNVNLRF

-60 EGDLEIDGI
+60 DGDLEIDGI
-69 STKHYA
+69 STKQYT

-93 YNLIS
+93 YNLIT

-103 ANVEMALTLAGVKKH
+103 SNVEMALTLAGVKKH

-123 AVAALEAVGLGDH
+123 AVAALEAVGLGEH

-165 LADEPTGALDSTTS
+165 LADEPTGALDSNTS
-179 VQIMELLKEIS
+179 VQIMEILKEIS

-201 PELAEKYSNRIVRLK
+201 PELAQKYSNRIVKLF
-216 DGEVVADSNPYHGL
+216 DGEVVDDSNPYYGQ
-230 IEKPAQHEDIAEE
+230 IEKKHQEDEVQAVEE
-243 SEQKTTKKSKSKSKT
+243 TSDKKSKSKSKNKT
-258 VIAEEAETAQ
+258 LQAEVQQ
-268 EESSAQEITCDTQEV
+268 EQNSEEVTCDSEQEPELLAV
-283 KAMSDDQKAKNKADF
+283 SPEQSAKNKADF

-369 TMLSGYPVTIT
+369 TMLSGYPVTVT
-380 SSSMNLGSVMNLTMG
+380 SSSMDITSLLNITMG
-395 SDKPKFPV
+395 TSNKPKFPV

-409 QDIISMI
+409 QDILS
-416 AEMIHTNDI
+416 AFAQMIHTNNI
-425 NKDYIAYLDEKKES
+425 TEEYIDYLDEKNKS
-439 WEANGYID
+439 WKDNGYID

-452 YGYNYTVFNKEGDV
+452 YGYGYTVYNSKGQNV
-466 VSKTFNINNIGGSL
+466 GKTFDINNIGGSL
-480 GGNTSDFLNSINW
+480 GDGTDDFLNSVNW

-498 DKDYMLNNYDI
+498 DKEYMLKNFDV
-509 IGGRYPENSNE
+509 IGGRYPENANE
-520 VVLIVDATNTITA
+520 VVLIVDSTNTVTS
-533 TFFNALGFSNEVPIP
+533 TFFNALGFKYGEDGV
-548 GGGTVEIA
+548 T
-556 KGSVAF
+556 KGQISF
-562 NKILGND
+562 DYIIGNAD
-569 KNEPAK
+569 KGIEPAK
-575 FYIPTNDQKY
+575 LYIPSNNQKY
-585 KKMHNEDTDKD
+585 KKITNSETG
-596 YYKEK
+596 KEY
-601 SFKEMGNT
+601 F
-609 TEGMRE
+609 TEKTFGEIGSLEVMRE
-615 VTIVGIMRQK
+615 ITIVGIMRQK
-625 ETSAYAPMMAGV
+625 ETSAYAPMLAGV
-637 AYTQELTQEMIA
+637 TYTQDLTKEILA
-649 ESKDSEV
+649 ESAESEI
-656 VKYQIANPKTNSLTG
+656 VKFQKEHSDYSCLTG
-671 EEFPVSNV
+671 KEFTSDGINM
-679 DIGDIEDIGSLENI
+679 GDVEDLESLDGL
-693 LSFLSASSTYN
+693 LSLLTPSGNYSS
-704 SVLQSLGGSDLPGTI
+704 VMQKIGGSNLPSMI

-726 NGKDVILADLDAWND
+726 DGKDYILADLDAWNAE
-741 THKDNQIKY
+741 HKEDNEIRY
-750 LDSAAIIIGMM
+750 VDSAEMIIGMM

-798 TKEIGILRSL
+798 TKEIGILRAL

-813 DISNVFNA
+813 DVSNVFNA
-821 ETVIIGFTAGLIG
+821 ETVIIGFTAGVIG

-850 NLDAVKSLSVAITSI
+850 NLDAVKNLSVTITSI
-865 AMLNPLHALLLIVLS
+865 ALLNPLHALALIVLS
-880 VVLTVIA
+880 ICLTLIA
-887 GLVPAKIAAKRDPV
+887 GLVPARIAANRDPV

>member
-1 MLKLTNIKKD
+1 MLKLTNIRKD
-11 YILGGGDSVT
+11 YLLGGGASVT
-21 ALKNINLEF
+21 ALKNVNLRF

-60 EGDLEIDGI
+60 DGDLEIDGI
-69 STKHYA
+69 STKQYT

-93 YNLIS
+93 YNLIT

-103 ANVEMALTLAGVKKH
+103 SNVEMALTLAGVKKH

-123 AVAALEAVGLGDH
+123 AIAALEAVGLGEH

-165 LADEPTGALDSTTS
+165 LADEPTGALDSNTS

-201 PELAEKYSNRIVRLK
+201 PELAQKYSNRIVRLF
-216 DGEVVADSNPYHGL
+216 DGEVVDDTNPYYGQ
-230 IEKPAQHEDIAEE
+230 IEKQHHEDEAQAVEE
-243 SEQKTTKKSKSKSKT
+243 TSDKKSKSKSKSKNKT
-258 VIAEEAETAQ
+258 LQAEVQQ
-268 EESSAQEITCDTQEV
+268 EQNADEVTCDSEPQPELLAV
-283 KAMSDDQKAKNKADF
+283 SPEQSAKNKVDF

-354 AISNGFSTYVNNMQR
+354 AISNGFSAYVNNMQR
-369 TMLSGYPVTIT
+369 TMLSGYPVTVT
-380 SSSMNLGSVMNLTMG
+380 SSSMDITSLINVTMG
-395 SDKPKFPV
+395 TSNKPKFPV

-409 QDIISMI
+409 QDILSAFAQMV
-416 AEMIHTNDI
+416 HTNNI
-425 NKDYIAYLDEKKES
+425 TQEYIDYLDEKNETWK
-439 WEANGYID
+439 ANGYID

-452 YGYNYTVFNKEGDV
+452 YGYGYTVYNSKGQNV
-466 VSKTFNINNIGGSL
+466 GKTFDINNIGGSL
-480 GGNTSDFLNSINW
+480 GDGTDDFINSVNW

-498 DKDYMLNNYDI
+498 DKEYMLKNFDV
-509 IGGRYPENSNE
+509 IGGHYPENANE
-520 VVLIVDATNTITA
+520 VVLIVDSTNTVSS
-533 TFFNALGFSNEVPIP
+533 TFFNALGFKYGEDGV
-548 GGGTVEIA
+548 T
-556 KGSVAF
+556 KGQISF
-562 NKILGND
+562 DYIIGNAD
-569 KNEPAK
+569 KGIEPAK
-575 FYIPTNDQKY
+575 LYIPSNNQKY
-585 KKMHNEDTDKD
+585 KKITNSETG
-596 YYKEK
+596 KEY
-601 SFKEMGNT
+601 F
-609 TEGMRE
+609 TEKTFGEIGSLESMRE
-615 VTIVGIMRQK
+615 ITIVGIMRQK
-625 ETSAYAPMMAGV
+625 ETSAYAPMLAGV
-637 AYTQELTQEMIA
+637 TYTQDLTKEILA
-649 ESKDSEV
+649 ECSESEI
-656 VKYQIANPKTNSLTG
+656 VKFQKEHSDYSCLTG
-671 EEFPVSNV
+671 KEFTSDGINM
-679 DIGDIEDIGSLENI
+679 GDVEDLESLDGL
-693 LSFLSASSTYN
+693 LSLLTPSGNYSS
-704 SVLQSLGGSDLPGTI
+704 VMQQIGGSNLPGMI

-726 NGKDVILADLDAWND
+726 DGKDYILADLDAWNIE
-741 THKDNQIKY
+741 HKEDNEIRY
-750 LDSAAIIIGMM
+750 VDSAEMIIGMM

-798 TKEIGILRSL
+798 TKEIGILRAL

-813 DISNVFNA
+813 DVSNVFNA
-821 ETVIIGFTAGLIG
+821 ETVIIGFTAGVIG

-850 NLDAVKSLSVAITSI
+850 NLDAVKNLSVTITSI
-865 AMLNPLHALLLIVLS
+865 ALLNPLHALALIVLS
-880 VVLTVIA
+880 ICLTLIA
-887 GLVPAKIAAKRDPV
+887 GLVPARIAAKRDPV

>member
-1 MLKLTNIKKD
+1 MLKLTNIRKD
-11 YILGGGDSVT
+11 YLLGGGDSVT
-21 ALKNINLEF
+21 ALKNVNLRF

-60 EGDLEIDGI
+60 DGDLEIDGI
-69 STKHYA
+69 STKQYT

-93 YNLIS
+93 YNLIT

-103 ANVEMALTLAGVKKH
+103 SNVEMALTLAGVKKH

-123 AVAALEAVGLGDH
+123 AVAALEAVGLGEH

-165 LADEPTGALDSTTS
+165 LADEPTGALDSNTS
-179 VQIMELLKEIS
+179 VQIMEILKEIS

-201 PELAEKYSNRIVRLK
+201 PELAQKYSNRIVRLF
-216 DGEVVADSNPYHGL
+216 DGEVVDDSNPYYGQ
-230 IEKPAQHEDIAEE
+230 IEKKHQEDEAQAVEE
-243 SEQKTTKKSKSKSKT
+243 TSDKKSKSKSKNKT
-258 VIAEEAETAQ
+258 LQAEVQQ
-268 EESSAQEITCDTQEV
+268 EQNSEEVTCDSEQEPELLAV
-283 KAMSDDQKAKNKADF
+283 SLEQSAKNKADF

-369 TMLSGYPVTIT
+369 TMLSGYPVTVT
-380 SSSMNLGSVMNLTMG
+380 SSSMDITSLLNITMG
-395 SDKPKFPV
+395 TSNKPKFPV

-409 QDIISMI
+409 QDILS
-416 AEMIHTNDI
+416 AFAQMIHTNNI
-425 NKDYIAYLDEKKES
+425 TEEYIDYLDEKNKS
-439 WEANGYID
+439 WKDNGYID

-452 YGYNYTVFNKEGDV
+452 YGYGYTVYNSKGQNV
-466 VSKTFNINNIGGSL
+466 GKTFDINNIGGSL
-480 GGNTSDFLNSINW
+480 SDGTDDFLNSVNW

-498 DKDYMLNNYDI
+498 DKEYMLKNFDV
-509 IGGRYPENSNE
+509 IGGRYPENANE
-520 VVLIVDATNTITA
+520 VVLIVDSTNTVTS
-533 TFFNALGFSNEVPIP
+533 TFFNALGFKYGEDGV
-548 GGGTVEIA
+548 T
-556 KGSVAF
+556 KGQISF
-562 NKILGND
+562 DYIIGNAD
-569 KNEPAK
+569 KGIEPAK
-575 FYIPTNDQKY
+575 LYIPSNNQKY
-585 KKMHNEDTDKD
+585 KKITNSETG
-596 YYKEK
+596 KEY
-601 SFKEMGNT
+601 F
-609 TEGMRE
+609 TEKTFGEIGSLEVMRE
-615 VTIVGIMRQK
+615 ITIVGIMRQK
-625 ETSAYAPMMAGV
+625 ETSAYAPMLAGV
-637 AYTQELTQEMIA
+637 TYTQDLTKEILA
-649 ESKDSEV
+649 ESAESEI
-656 VKYQIANPKTNSLTG
+656 VKFQKEHSDYSCLTG
-671 EEFPVSNV
+671 KEFTSDGINM
-679 DIGDIEDIGSLENI
+679 GDVEDLESLDGL
-693 LSFLSASSTYN
+693 LSLLTPSGNYSS
-704 SVLQSLGGSDLPGTI
+704 VMQKIGGSNLPSMI

-726 NGKDVILADLDAWND
+726 DGKDYILADLDAWNAE
-741 THKDNQIKY
+741 HKEDNEIRY
-750 LDSAAIIIGMM
+750 VDSAEMIIGMM

-798 TKEIGILRSL
+798 TKEIGILRAL

-813 DISNVFNA
+813 DVSNVFNA
-821 ETVIIGFTAGLIG
+821 ETVIIGFTAGVIG

-850 NLDAVKSLSVAITSI
+850 NLDAVKNLSVTITSI
-865 AMLNPLHALLLIVLS
+865 ALLNPLHALALIVLS
-880 VVLTVIA
+880 ICLTLIA
-887 GLVPAKIAAKRDPV
+887 GLVPARIAANRDPV

>member
-1 MLKLTNIKKD
+1 MLKLTNIRKD
-11 YILGGGDSVT
+11 YLLGGGDSVT
-21 ALKNINLEF
+21 ALKNVNLRF

-60 EGDLEIDGI
+60 DGDLEIDGI
-69 STKHYA
+69 STKQYT

-93 YNLIS
+93 YNLIT

-103 ANVEMALTLAGVKKH
+103 SNVEMALTLAGVKKH

-123 AVAALEAVGLGDH
+123 AVAALEAVGLGEH

-165 LADEPTGALDSTTS
+165 LADEPTGALDSNTS
-179 VQIMELLKEIS
+179 VQIMEILKEIS

-201 PELAEKYSNRIVRLK
+201 PELAQKYSNRIVRLF
-216 DGEVVADSNPYHGL
+216 DGEVVDDSNPYYGQ
-230 IEKPAQHEDIAEE
+230 IEKKHQEDEAQAVEE
-243 SEQKTTKKSKSKSKT
+243 TSDKKSKSKSKNKT
-258 VIAEEAETAQ
+258 LQAEVQQ
-268 EESSAQEITCDTQEV
+268 EQNSEEVTCDSEQEPELLAV
-283 KAMSDDQKAKNKADF
+283 SLEQSAKNKADF

-310 LKKTSMSFWSAIKL
+310 LKKTSMSFLSAIKL

-369 TMLSGYPVTIT
+369 TMLSGYPVTVT
-380 SSSMNLGSVMNLTMG
+380 SSSMDITSLLNITMG
-395 SDKPKFPV
+395 TSNKPKFPV

-409 QDIISMI
+409 QDILS
-416 AEMIHTNDI
+416 AFAQMIHTNNI
-425 NKDYIAYLDEKKES
+425 TEEYIDYLDEKNKS
-439 WEANGYID
+439 WKDNGYID

-452 YGYNYTVFNKEGDV
+452 YGYGYTVYNSKGQNV
-466 VSKTFNINNIGGSL
+466 GKTFDINNIGGSL
-480 GGNTSDFLNSINW
+480 GDGTDDFLNSVNW

-498 DKDYMLNNYDI
+498 DKEYMLKNFDV
-509 IGGRYPENSNE
+509 IGGRYPENANE
-520 VVLIVDATNTITA
+520 VVLIVDSTNTVTS
-533 TFFNALGFSNEVPIP
+533 TFFNALGFKYGEDGV
-548 GGGTVEIA
+548 T
-556 KGSVAF
+556 KGQISF
-562 NKILGND
+562 DYIIGNAD
-569 KNEPAK
+569 KGIEPAK
-575 FYIPTNDQKY
+575 LYIPSNNQKY
-585 KKMHNEDTDKD
+585 KKITNSETG
-596 YYKEK
+596 KEY
-601 SFKEMGNT
+601 F
-609 TEGMRE
+609 TEKTFGEIGSLEVMRE
-615 VTIVGIMRQK
+615 ITIVGIMRQK
-625 ETSAYAPMMAGV
+625 ETSAYAPMLAGV
-637 AYTQELTQEMIA
+637 TYTQDLTKEILA
-649 ESKDSEV
+649 ESAESEI
-656 VKYQIANPKTNSLTG
+656 VKFQKEHSDYSCLTG
-671 EEFPVSNV
+671 KEFTSDGINM
-679 DIGDIEDIGSLENI
+679 GDVEDLESLDGL
-693 LSFLSASSTYN
+693 LSLLTPSGNYSS
-704 SVLQSLGGSDLPGTI
+704 VMQKIGGSNLPSMI

-726 NGKDVILADLDAWND
+726 DGKDYILADLDAWNAE
-741 THKDNQIKY
+741 HKEDNEIRY
-750 LDSAAIIIGMM
+750 VDSAEMIIGMM

-798 TKEIGILRSL
+798 TKEIGILRAL

-813 DISNVFNA
+813 DVSNVFNA
-821 ETVIIGFTAGLIG
+821 ETVIIGFTAGVIG

-850 NLDAVKSLSVAITSI
+850 NLDAVKNLSVTITSI
-865 AMLNPLHALLLIVLS
+865 ALLNPLHALALIVLS
-880 VVLTVIA
+880 ICLTLIA
-887 GLVPAKIAAKRDPV
+887 GLVPARIAAKRDPV

>member
-1 MLKLTNIKKD
+1 MLKLTNIRKD
-11 YILGGGDSVT
+11 YLLGGGDSVT
-21 ALKNINLEF
+21 ALKNVNLRF

-60 EGDLEIDGI
+60 DGDLEIDGI
-69 STKHYA
+69 STKQYT

-93 YNLIS
+93 YNLIT

-103 ANVEMALTLAGVKKH
+103 SNVEMALTLAGVKKH

-123 AVAALEAVGLGDH
+123 AVAALEAVGLGEH

-165 LADEPTGALDSTTS
+165 LADEPTGALDSNTS
-179 VQIMELLKEIS
+179 VQIMEILKEIS

-201 PELAEKYSNRIVRLK
+201 PELAQKYSNRIVKLF
-216 DGEVVADSNPYHGL
+216 DGGVVDDSNPYYGQ
-230 IEKPAQHEDIAEE
+230 IEKKHQEDEVQAVEE
-243 SEQKTTKKSKSKSKT
+243 TSDKKSKSKSKNKT
-258 VIAEEAETAQ
+258 LQAEVQQ
-268 EESSAQEITCDTQEV
+268 EQNSEEVTCDSEQEPELLAV
-283 KAMSDDQKAKNKADF
+283 SIEQSAKNKADF

-310 LKKTSMSFWSAIKL
+310 LKKTSMSFLSAIKL

-369 TMLSGYPVTIT
+369 TMLSGYPVTVT
-380 SSSMNLGSVMNLTMG
+380 SSSMDITSLLNVTMG
-395 SDKPKFPV
+395 TSNKPKFPV

-409 QDIISMI
+409 QDILS
-416 AEMIHTNDI
+416 AFAQMIHTNNI
-425 NKDYIAYLDEKKES
+425 TEEYIDYLDEKNKS
-439 WEANGYID
+439 WKDNGYID
-447 SLYYN
+447 SLYYK
-452 YGYNYTVFNKEGDV
+452 YGYGYTVYNSKGQNV
-466 VSKTFNINNIGGSL
+466 GKTFDINNIGGSL
-480 GGNTSDFLNSINW
+480 GDGTDDFLNSVNW

-498 DKDYMLNNYDI
+498 DKEYMLKNFDV
-509 IGGRYPENSNE
+509 IGGRYPENANE
-520 VVLIVDATNTITA
+520 VVLIVDSTNTVTS
-533 TFFNALGFSNEVPIP
+533 TFFNALGFKYGEDGV
-548 GGGTVEIA
+548 T
-556 KGSVAF
+556 KGQISF
-562 NKILGND
+562 DYIIGNAD
-569 KNEPAK
+569 KGIEPAK
-575 FYIPTNDQKY
+575 LYIPSNNQKY
-585 KKMHNEDTDKD
+585 KKITNSETG
-596 YYKEK
+596 KEY
-601 SFKEMGNT
+601 F
-609 TEGMRE
+609 TEKTFGEIGSLEVMRE
-615 VTIVGIMRQK
+615 ITIVGIMRQK

-637 AYTQELTQEMIA
+637 TYTQDLTKEILA
-649 ESKDSEV
+649 ESAESEI
-656 VKYQIANPKTNSLTG
+656 VKFQKEHSDYSCLTG
-671 EEFPVSNV
+671 KEFTSDGINMDDV
-679 DIGDIEDIGSLENI
+679 EDLESLDGL
-693 LSFLSASSTYN
+693 LSLLTPSGNYSS
-704 SVLQSLGGSDLPGTI
+704 VMQKIGGSNLPSMI

-726 NGKDVILADLDAWND
+726 DGKDYILADLDAWNAE
-741 THKDNQIKY
+741 HKEDNEIRY
-750 LDSAAIIIGMM
+750 VDSAEMIIGMM

-798 TKEIGILRSL
+798 TKEIGILRAL

-813 DISNVFNA
+813 DVSNVFNA
-821 ETVIIGFTAGLIG
+821 ETVIIGFTAGVIG

-850 NLDAVKSLSVAITSI
+850 NLDAVKNLSVTITSI
-865 AMLNPLHALLLIVLS
+865 ALLNPLHALALIVLS
-880 VVLTVIA
+880 ICLTLIA
-887 GLVPAKIAAKRDPV
+887 GLVPARIAAKRDPV

>member
-1 MLKLTNIKKD
+1 MLKLTNIRKD
-11 YILGGGDSVT
+11 YLLGGGDSVT
-21 ALKNINLEF
+21 ALKNVNLRF

-60 EGDLEIDGI
+60 DGDLEIDGI
-69 STKHYA
+69 STKQYT

-93 YNLIS
+93 YNLIT

-103 ANVEMALTLAGVKKH
+103 SNVEMALTLAGVKKH

-123 AVAALEAVGLGDH
+123 AVAALEAVGLGEH

-201 PELAEKYSNRIVRLK
+201 PELAQKYSNRIVRLF
-216 DGEVVADSNPYHGL
+216 DGEVVDDSNPYYGQ
-230 IEKPAQHEDIAEE
+230 IEKKHQEDEVQAVEE
-243 SEQKTTKKSKSKSKT
+243 TSDKKSKSKSKNKT
-258 VIAEEAETAQ
+258 LQAEVQQ
-268 EESSAQEITCDTQEV
+268 EQNSEEVTCDSEQEPELLAV
-283 KAMSDDQKAKNKADF
+283 SPEQSAKNKADF

-369 TMLSGYPVTIT
+369 TMLSGYPVTVT
-380 SSSMNLGSVMNLTMG
+380 SSSMDITSLLNITMG
-395 SDKPKFPV
+395 TSNKPKFPV

-409 QDIISMI
+409 QDILS
-416 AEMIHTNDI
+416 AFAQMIHTNNI
-425 NKDYIAYLDEKKES
+425 TEEYIDYLDEKNKS
-439 WEANGYID
+439 WKDNGYID

-452 YGYNYTVFNKEGDV
+452 YGYGYTVYNSKGQNV
-466 VSKTFNINNIGGSL
+466 GKTFDINNIGGSL
-480 GGNTSDFLNSINW
+480 GDGTDDFLNSVNW

-498 DKDYMLNNYDI
+498 DKEYMLKNFDV
-509 IGGRYPENSNE
+509 IGGRYPENANE
-520 VVLIVDATNTITA
+520 VVLIVDSTNTVTS
-533 TFFNALGFSNEVPIP
+533 TFFNALGFKYGEDGV
-548 GGGTVEIA
+548 T
-556 KGSVAF
+556 KGQISF
-562 NKILGND
+562 DYIIGNAD
-569 KNEPAK
+569 KGIEPAK
-575 FYIPTNDQKY
+575 LYIPSNNQKY
-585 KKMHNEDTDKD
+585 KKITNSETG
-596 YYKEK
+596 KEY
-601 SFKEMGNT
+601 F
-609 TEGMRE
+609 TEKTFGEIGSLEVMRE
-615 VTIVGIMRQK
+615 ITIVGIMRQK
-625 ETSAYAPMMAGV
+625 ETSAYAPMLAGV
-637 AYTQELTQEMIA
+637 TYTQDLTKEILA
-649 ESKDSEV
+649 ESAESEI
-656 VKYQIANPKTNSLTG
+656 VKFQKEHSDYSCLTG
-671 EEFPVSNV
+671 KEFTSDGINM
-679 DIGDIEDIGSLENI
+679 GDVEDLESLDGL
-693 LSFLSASSTYN
+693 LSLLTPSGNYSS
-704 SVLQSLGGSDLPGTI
+704 VMQKIGGSNLPSMI

-726 NGKDVILADLDAWND
+726 DGKDYILADLDAWNAE
-741 THKDNQIKY
+741 HKEDNEIRY
-750 LDSAAIIIGMM
+750 VDSAEMIIGMM

-798 TKEIGILRSL
+798 TKEIGILRAL

-813 DISNVFNA
+813 DVSNVFNA
-821 ETVIIGFTAGLIG
+821 ETVIIGFTAGVIG

-850 NLDAVKSLSVAITSI
+850 NLDAVKNLSVTITSI
-865 AMLNPLHALLLIVLS
+865 ALLNPLHALALIVLS
-880 VVLTVIA
+880 ICLTLIA
-887 GLVPAKIAAKRDPV
+887 GLVPARIAAKRDPV

>member
-1 MLKLTNIKKD
+1 MLKLTNIRKD
-11 YILGGGDSVT
+11 YLLGGGDSVT
-21 ALKNINLEF
+21 ALKNVNLRF

-60 EGDLEIDGI
+60 DGDLEIDGI
-69 STKHYA
+69 STKQYT

-93 YNLIS
+93 YNLIT

-103 ANVEMALTLAGVKKH
+103 SNVEMALTLAGVKKH

-123 AVAALEAVGLGDH
+123 AVAALEAVGLGEH

-165 LADEPTGALDSTTS
+165 LADEPTGALDSNTS
-179 VQIMELLKEIS
+179 VQIMEILKEIS

-201 PELAEKYSNRIVRLK
+201 PELAQKYSNRIVKLF
-216 DGEVVADSNPYHGL
+216 DGEVVDDSNPYYGQ
-230 IEKPAQHEDIAEE
+230 IEKKHQEDEVQAVEE
-243 SEQKTTKKSKSKSKT
+243 TSGKKSKSKSKNKT
-258 VIAEEAETAQ
+258 LQAEVQQ
-268 EESSAQEITCDTQEV
+268 EQNSEEVTCDSEQEPELLAV
-283 KAMSDDQKAKNKADF
+283 SLEQSAKNKADF

-310 LKKTSMSFWSAIKL
+310 LKKTSMSFLSAIKL

-369 TMLSGYPVTIT
+369 TMLSGYPVTVT
-380 SSSMNLGSVMNLTMG
+380 SSSMDITSLLNITMG
-395 SDKPKFPV
+395 TSNKPKFPV

-409 QDIISMI
+409 QDILS
-416 AEMIHTNDI
+416 AFAQMIHTNNI
-425 NKDYIAYLDEKKES
+425 TEEYIDYLDEKNKS
-439 WEANGYID
+439 WKDNGYID

-452 YGYNYTVFNKEGDV
+452 YGYGYTVYNSKGQNV
-466 VSKTFNINNIGGSL
+466 GKTFDINNIGGSL
-480 GGNTSDFLNSINW
+480 GDGTDDFLNSVNW

-498 DKDYMLNNYDI
+498 DKEYMLKNFDV
-509 IGGRYPENSNE
+509 IGGRYPENANE
-520 VVLIVDATNTITA
+520 VVLIVDSTNTVTS
-533 TFFNALGFSNEVPIP
+533 TFFNALGFKYGEDGV
-548 GGGTVEIA
+548 T
-556 KGSVAF
+556 KGQISF
-562 NKILGND
+562 DYIIGNAD
-569 KNEPAK
+569 KGIEPAK
-575 FYIPTNDQKY
+575 LYIPSNNQKY
-585 KKMHNEDTDKD
+585 KKITNSETG
-596 YYKEK
+596 KEY
-601 SFKEMGNT
+601 F
-609 TEGMRE
+609 TEKTFGEIGSLEVMRE
-615 VTIVGIMRQK
+615 ITIVGIMRQK
-625 ETSAYAPMMAGV
+625 ETSAYAPMLAGV
-637 AYTQELTQEMIA
+637 TYTQDLTKEILA
-649 ESKDSEV
+649 ESAESEI
-656 VKYQIANPKTNSLTG
+656 VKFQKEHSDYSCLTG
-671 EEFPVSNV
+671 KEFTSDGINM
-679 DIGDIEDIGSLENI
+679 GDVEDLESLDGL
-693 LSFLSASSTYN
+693 LSLLTPSGNYSS
-704 SVLQSLGGSDLPGTI
+704 VMQKIGGSNLPSMI

-726 NGKDVILADLDAWND
+726 DGKDYILADLDAWNAE
-741 THKDNQIKY
+741 HKEDNEIRY
-750 LDSAAIIIGMM
+750 VDSAEMIIGMM

-798 TKEIGILRSL
+798 TKEIGILRAL

-813 DISNVFNA
+813 DVSNVFNA
-821 ETVIIGFTAGLIG
+821 ETVIIGFTAGVIG

-850 NLDAVKSLSVAITSI
+850 NLDAVKNLSVTITSI
-865 AMLNPLHALLLIVLS
+865 ALLNPLHALALIVLS
-880 VVLTVIA
+880 ICLTLIA
-887 GLVPAKIAAKRDPV
+887 GLVPARIAAKRDPV

>member
-1 MLKLTNIKKD
+1 MLKLTDIRKD
-11 YILGGGDSVT
+11 YMLGGGDSVT
-21 ALKNINLEF
+21 ALKNVNLMF

-69 STKHYA
+69 STKQYT
-75 DVDWDAYRNI
+75 DVDWDAYRNL

-93 YNLIS
+93 YNLIT

-103 ANVEMALTLAGVKKH
+103 ANVEMALTLSGVKKH

-123 AVAALEAVGLGDH
+123 AVAALEAVGLGEH

-165 LADEPTGALDSTTS
+165 LADEPTGALDSNTS
-179 VQIMELLKEIS
+179 VQIMDLLKEIS

-201 PELAEKYSNRIVRLK
+201 PDLAKQYSNRIVRLV
-216 DGEVVADSNPYHGL
+216 DGQVVDDSNPYYGQ
-230 IEKPAQHEDIAEE
+230 IENNTQEQEE
-243 SEQKTTKKSKSKSKT
+243 EKSKT
-258 VIAEEAETAQ
+258 KGKKKTQAVEQEQVAEEVTCDEENAQ
-268 EESSAQEITCDTQEV
+268 EQQILAVSPEQSA
-283 KAMSDDQKAKNKADF
+283 KHKADF

-354 AISNGFSTYVNNMQR
+354 AISNGFSTYVNNMQK

-380 SSSMNLGSVMNLTMG
+380 SSSMDITSLLNLTMG
-395 SDKPKFPV
+395 TTNKDKFPI
-403 DETVYS
+403 DEKVYS
-409 QDIISMI
+409 QDILS
-416 AEMIHTNDI
+416 AFGKMIHTNKI
-425 NKDYIAYLDEKKES
+425 TEEYVEYLNEKES
-439 WEANGYID
+439 TWKQKGYID

-452 YGYNYTVFNKEGDV
+452 YGYGYTIYNKNGDNV
-466 VSKTFNINNIGGSL
+466 GKTFDINNLGTSL
-480 GGNTSDFLNSINW
+480 GDGTDDFLNSVNW

-498 DKDYMLNNYDI
+498 NKEYMLDNFDV
-509 IGGRYPENSNE
+509 IGGRYPENVNE
-520 VVLIVDATNTITA
+520 VVLIVDATNTVTS
-533 TFFNALGFSNEVPIP
+533 TFFSALGFTYGS
-548 GGGTVEIA
+548 GGVAYGEIGFEYIVGDA
-556 KGSVAF
+556 DKG
-562 NKILGND
+562 I
-569 KNEPAK
+569 EPAK
-575 FYIPTNDQKY
+575 LYIPTNDQKY
-585 KKMHNEDTDKD
+585 KKITNAETGKD
-596 YYKEK
+596 YYVEK
-601 SFKEMGNT
+601 TFGEIGT
-609 TEGMRE
+609 FEGMRE
-615 VTIVGIMRQK
+615 ISIVGILRQK

-637 AYTQELTQEMIA
+637 AYTQELTQEILA
-649 ESKDSEV
+649 ESAESEIV
-656 VKYQIANPKTNSLTG
+656 QFQKANPEYSCLTG
-671 EEFPVSNV
+671 KKFTSGSNV
-679 DIGDIEDIGSLENI
+679 DFDDIDNLESLDSL
-693 LSFLSASSTYN
+693 LSLLTPSGNYN
-704 SVLQSLGGSDLPGTI
+704 SVMQSIGGSNLPSMI

-726 NGKDVILADLDAWND
+726 DGKDYILADLDAWNEEH
-741 THKDNQIKY
+741 TDNEIKY
-750 LDSAAIIIGMM
+750 VDSAEMIIGMM

-769 IALVCFSSVS
+769 IALVCFSSVA

-798 TKEIGILRSL
+798 TKEIGILRAL

-813 DISNVFNA
+813 DVTNVFNA
-821 ETVIIGFTAGLIG
+821 ETVIIGFTAGVIG

-850 NLDAVKSLSVAITSI
+850 NLDAVKNLSVAITSI
-865 AMLNPLHALLLIVLS
+865 AMLNPLHALALIVLS
-880 VVLTVIA
+880 ICLTLIA

>member
-1 MLKLTNIKKD
+1 MLKLTNIRKD
-11 YILGGGDSVT
+11 YLLGGGDSVT
-21 ALKNINLEF
+21 ALKNVNLRF

-60 EGDLEIDGI
+60 DGDLEIDGI
-69 STKHYA
+69 STKQYT

-93 YNLIS
+93 YNLIT

-103 ANVEMALTLAGVKKH
+103 SNVEMALTLAGVKKH

-123 AVAALEAVGLGDH
+123 AVAALEAVGLGEH

-201 PELAEKYSNRIVRLK
+201 PELAQKYSNRIVRLF
-216 DGEVVADSNPYHGL
+216 DGEVVDDSNPYYGQ
-230 IEKPAQHEDIAEE
+230 IEKKHQEDEVQAVEE
-243 SEQKTTKKSKSKSKT
+243 TSDKKSKSKSKNKT
-258 VIAEEAETAQ
+258 LQAEVQQ
-268 EESSAQEITCDTQEV
+268 EQNSEEVTCDSEQEPELLAV
-283 KAMSDDQKAKNKADF
+283 SLEQSAKNKADF

-369 TMLSGYPVTIT
+369 TMLSGYPVTVT
-380 SSSMNLGSVMNLTMG
+380 SSSMDITSLLNITMG
-395 SDKPKFPV
+395 TSNKPKFPV

-409 QDIISMI
+409 QDILS
-416 AEMIHTNDI
+416 AFAQMIHTNNI
-425 NKDYIAYLDEKKES
+425 TEEYIDYLDEKNKS
-439 WEANGYID
+439 WKDNGYID

-452 YGYNYTVFNKEGDV
+452 YGYGYTVYNSKGQNV
-466 VSKTFNINNIGGSL
+466 GKTFDINNIGGSL
-480 GGNTSDFLNSINW
+480 GDGTDDFLNSVNW

-498 DKDYMLNNYDI
+498 DKEYMLKNFDV
-509 IGGRYPENSNE
+509 IGGRYPENANE
-520 VVLIVDATNTITA
+520 VVLIVDSTNTVTS
-533 TFFNALGFSNEVPIP
+533 TFFNALGFKYGEDGV
-548 GGGTVEIA
+548 T
-556 KGSVAF
+556 KGQISF
-562 NKILGND
+562 DYIIGNAD
-569 KNEPAK
+569 KGIEPAK
-575 FYIPTNDQKY
+575 LYIPSNNQKY
-585 KKMHNEDTDKD
+585 KKITNSETG
-596 YYKEK
+596 KEY
-601 SFKEMGNT
+601 F
-609 TEGMRE
+609 TEKTFGEIGSLEVMRE
-615 VTIVGIMRQK
+615 ITIVGIMRQK
-625 ETSAYAPMMAGV
+625 ETSAYAPMLAGV
-637 AYTQELTQEMIA
+637 TYTQDLTKEILA
-649 ESKDSEV
+649 ESAESEI
-656 VKYQIANPKTNSLTG
+656 VKFQKEHSDYSCLTG
-671 EEFPVSNV
+671 KEFTSDGINM
-679 DIGDIEDIGSLENI
+679 GDVEDLESLDGL
-693 LSFLSASSTYN
+693 LSLLTPSGNYSS
-704 SVLQSLGGSDLPGTI
+704 VMQKIGGSNLPSMI

-726 NGKDVILADLDAWND
+726 DGKDYILADLDAWNAE
-741 THKDNQIKY
+741 HKEDNEIRY
-750 LDSAAIIIGMM
+750 VDSAEMIIGMM

-798 TKEIGILRSL
+798 TKEIGILRAL

-813 DISNVFNA
+813 DVSNVFNA
-821 ETVIIGFTAGLIG
+821 ETVIIGFTAGVIG

-850 NLDAVKSLSVAITSI
+850 NLDAVKNLSVTITSI
-865 AMLNPLHALLLIVLS
+865 ALLNPLHALALIVLS
-880 VVLTVIA
+880 ICLTLIA
-887 GLVPAKIAAKRDPV
+887 GLVPARIAAKRDPV

>member
-1 MLKLTNIKKD
+1 MLKLTNIRKD
-11 YILGGGDSVT
+11 YLLGGGDSVT
-21 ALKNINLEF
+21 ALKNVNLRF

-60 EGDLEIDGI
+60 DGDLEIDGI
-69 STKHYA
+69 STKQYT

-93 YNLIS
+93 YNLIT

-103 ANVEMALTLAGVKKH
+103 SNVEMALTLAGVKKH

-123 AVAALEAVGLGDH
+123 AVAALEAVGLGEH

-165 LADEPTGALDSTTS
+165 LADEPTGALDSNTS
-179 VQIMELLKEIS
+179 VQIMEILKEIS

-201 PELAEKYSNRIVRLK
+201 PELAQKYSNRIVKLF
-216 DGEVVADSNPYHGL
+216 DGEVVDDSNPYYGQ
-230 IEKPAQHEDIAEE
+230 IEKKHQEDEAQAVEE
-243 SEQKTTKKSKSKSKT
+243 TSDKKSKSKSKNKT
-258 VIAEEAETAQ
+258 LQAEVQQ
-268 EESSAQEITCDTQEV
+268 EQNSEEVTCDSEQEPELLAV
-283 KAMSDDQKAKNKADF
+283 SLEQSAKNKADF

-310 LKKTSMSFWSAIKL
+310 LKKTSMSFLSAIKL

-369 TMLSGYPVTIT
+369 TMLSGYPVTVT
-380 SSSMNLGSVMNLTMG
+380 SSSMDITSLLNITMG
-395 SDKPKFPV
+395 TSNKPKFPV

-409 QDIISMI
+409 QDILS
-416 AEMIHTNDI
+416 AFAQMIHTNNI
-425 NKDYIAYLDEKKES
+425 TEEYIDYLDEKNKS
-439 WEANGYID
+439 WKDNGYID

-452 YGYNYTVFNKEGDV
+452 YGYGYTVYNSKGQNV
-466 VSKTFNINNIGGSL
+466 GKTFDINNIGGSL
-480 GGNTSDFLNSINW
+480 SDGTDDFLNSVNW

-498 DKDYMLNNYDI
+498 DKEYMLKNFDV
-509 IGGRYPENSNE
+509 IGGRYPENANE
-520 VVLIVDATNTITA
+520 VVLIVDSTNTVTS
-533 TFFNALGFSNEVPIP
+533 TFFNALGFKYGEDGV
-548 GGGTVEIA
+548 T
-556 KGSVAF
+556 KGQISF
-562 NKILGND
+562 DYIIGNAD
-569 KNEPAK
+569 KGIEPAK
-575 FYIPTNDQKY
+575 LYIPSNNQKY
-585 KKMHNEDTDKD
+585 KKITNSETG
-596 YYKEK
+596 KEY
-601 SFKEMGNT
+601 F
-609 TEGMRE
+609 TEKTFGEIGSLEVMRE
-615 VTIVGIMRQK
+615 ITIVGIMRQK
-625 ETSAYAPMMAGV
+625 ETSAYAPMLAGV
-637 AYTQELTQEMIA
+637 TYTQDLTKEILA
-649 ESKDSEV
+649 ESAESEI
-656 VKYQIANPKTNSLTG
+656 VKFQKEHSDYSCLTG
-671 EEFPVSNV
+671 KEFTSDGINM
-679 DIGDIEDIGSLENI
+679 GDVEDLESLDGL
-693 LSFLSASSTYN
+693 LSLLTPSGNYSS
-704 SVLQSLGGSDLPGTI
+704 VMQKIGGSNLPSMI

-726 NGKDVILADLDAWND
+726 DGKDYILADLDAWNAE
-741 THKDNQIKY
+741 HKEDNEIRY
-750 LDSAAIIIGMM
+750 VDSAEMIIGMM

-798 TKEIGILRSL
+798 TKEIGILRAL

-813 DISNVFNA
+813 DVSNVFNA
-821 ETVIIGFTAGLIG
+821 ETVIIGFTAGVIG

-850 NLDAVKSLSVAITSI
+850 NLDAVKNLSVTITSI
-865 AMLNPLHALLLIVLS
+865 ALLNPLHALALIVLS
-880 VVLTVIA
+880 ICLTLIA
-887 GLVPAKIAAKRDPV
+887 GLVPARIAAKRDPV

>member
-1 MLKLTNIKKD
+1 MLKLTNIRKD
-11 YILGGGDSVT
+11 YLLGGGDSVT
-21 ALKNINLEF
+21 ALKNVNLRF

-60 EGDLEIDGI
+60 DGDLEIDGI
-69 STKHYA
+69 STKQYT

-93 YNLIS
+93 YNLIT

-103 ANVEMALTLAGVKKH
+103 SNVEMALTLAGVKKH

-123 AVAALEAVGLGDH
+123 AVAALEAVGLGEH

-165 LADEPTGALDSTTS
+165 LADEPTGALDSNTS
-179 VQIMELLKEIS
+179 VQIMEILKEIS

-201 PELAEKYSNRIVRLK
+201 PELAQKYSNRIVKLF
-216 DGEVVADSNPYHGL
+216 DGEVVDDSNPYYGQ
-230 IEKPAQHEDIAEE
+230 IEKKHQEDEVQAVEE
-243 SEQKTTKKSKSKSKT
+243 TSGKKSKSKSKNKT
-258 VIAEEAETAQ
+258 LQAEVQQ
-268 EESSAQEITCDTQEV
+268 EQNSEEVTCDSEQEPELLAV
-283 KAMSDDQKAKNKADF
+283 SLEQSAKNKADF

-310 LKKTSMSFWSAIKL
+310 LKKTSMSFLSAIKL

-369 TMLSGYPVTIT
+369 TMLSGYPVTVT
-380 SSSMNLGSVMNLTMG
+380 SSSMDIASLLNVTMG
-395 SDKPKFPV
+395 TSNKPKFPV

-409 QDIISMI
+409 QDILS
-416 AEMIHTNDI
+416 AFAQMIHTNNI
-425 NKDYIAYLDEKKES
+425 TEEYIDYLDEKNKS
-439 WEANGYID
+439 WKDNGYID

-452 YGYNYTVFNKEGDV
+452 YGYGYTVYNSKGQNV
-466 VSKTFNINNIGGSL
+466 GKTFDINNIGGSL
-480 GGNTSDFLNSINW
+480 SDGTDDFLNSVNW

-498 DKDYMLNNYDI
+498 DKEYMLKNFDV
-509 IGGRYPENSNE
+509 IGGRYPENANE
-520 VVLIVDATNTITA
+520 VVLIVDSTNTVTS
-533 TFFNALGFSNEVPIP
+533 TFFNALGFKYGEDGV
-548 GGGTVEIA
+548 T
-556 KGSVAF
+556 KGQISF
-562 NKILGND
+562 DYIIGNAD
-569 KNEPAK
+569 KGIEPAK
-575 FYIPTNDQKY
+575 LYIPSNNQKY
-585 KKMHNEDTDKD
+585 KKITNSETG
-596 YYKEK
+596 KEY
-601 SFKEMGNT
+601 F
-609 TEGMRE
+609 TEKTFGEIGSLEVMRE
-615 VTIVGIMRQK
+615 ITIVGIMRQK
-625 ETSAYAPMMAGV
+625 ETSAYAPMLAGV
-637 AYTQELTQEMIA
+637 TYTQDLTKEILA
-649 ESKDSEV
+649 ESAESEI
-656 VKYQIANPKTNSLTG
+656 VKFQKEHSDYSCLTG
-671 EEFPVSNV
+671 KEFTSDGINM
-679 DIGDIEDIGSLENI
+679 GDVEDLESLDGL
-693 LSFLSASSTYN
+693 LSLLTPSGNYSS
-704 SVLQSLGGSDLPGTI
+704 VMQKIGGSNLPSMI

-726 NGKDVILADLDAWND
+726 DGKDYILADLDAWNAE
-741 THKDNQIKY
+741 HKEDNEIRY
-750 LDSAAIIIGMM
+750 VDSAEMIIGMM

-798 TKEIGILRSL
+798 TKEIGILRAL

-813 DISNVFNA
+813 DVSNVFNA
-821 ETVIIGFTAGLIG
+821 ETVIIGFTAGVIG

-850 NLDAVKSLSVAITSI
+850 NLDAVKNLSVTITSI
-865 AMLNPLHALLLIVLS
+865 ALLNPLHALALIVLS
-880 VVLTVIA
+880 ICLTLIA
-887 GLVPAKIAAKRDPV
+887 GLVPARIAANRDPV

>member
-1 MLKLTNIKKD
+1 MLKLTNIRKD
-11 YILGGGDSVT
+11 YLLGGGDSVT
-21 ALKNINLEF
+21 ALKNVNLRF

-60 EGDLEIDGI
+60 DGDLEIDGI
-69 STKHYA
+69 STKQYT

-93 YNLIS
+93 YNLIT

-103 ANVEMALTLAGVKKH
+103 SNVEMALTLAGVKKH

-123 AVAALEAVGLGDH
+123 AVAALEAVGLGEH

-201 PELAEKYSNRIVRLK
+201 PELAQKYSNRIVRLF
-216 DGEVVADSNPYHGL
+216 DGEVVDDSNPYYGQ
-230 IEKPAQHEDIAEE
+230 IEKKHQEDEVQAVEE
-243 SEQKTTKKSKSKSKT
+243 TFDKKSKSKSKNKT
-258 VIAEEAETAQ
+258 LQAKVQQEQNSEEV
-268 EESSAQEITCDTQEV
+268 TCDSEQEPELLAV
-283 KAMSDDQKAKNKADF
+283 SPEQSAKNKADF

-369 TMLSGYPVTIT
+369 TMLSGYPVTVT
-380 SSSMNLGSVMNLTMG
+380 SSSMDITSLLNITMG
-395 SDKPKFPV
+395 TSNKPKFPV

-409 QDIISMI
+409 QDILS
-416 AEMIHTNDI
+416 AFAQMIHTNNI
-425 NKDYIAYLDEKKES
+425 TEEYIDYLDEKNKS
-439 WEANGYID
+439 WKDNGYID

-452 YGYNYTVFNKEGDV
+452 YGYGYTVYNSKGQNV
-466 VSKTFNINNIGGSL
+466 GKTFDINNIGGSL
-480 GGNTSDFLNSINW
+480 GDGTDDFLNSVNW

-498 DKDYMLNNYDI
+498 DKEYMLKNFDV
-509 IGGRYPENSNE
+509 IGGRYPENANE
-520 VVLIVDATNTITA
+520 VVLIVDSTNTVTS
-533 TFFNALGFSNEVPIP
+533 TFFNALGFKYGEDGV
-548 GGGTVEIA
+548 T
-556 KGSVAF
+556 KGQISF
-562 NKILGND
+562 DYIIGNAD
-569 KNEPAK
+569 KGIEPAK
-575 FYIPTNDQKY
+575 LYIPSNNQKY
-585 KKMHNEDTDKD
+585 KKITNSETG
-596 YYKEK
+596 KEY
-601 SFKEMGNT
+601 F
-609 TEGMRE
+609 TEKTFGEIGSLEVMRE
-615 VTIVGIMRQK
+615 ITIVGIMRQK
-625 ETSAYAPMMAGV
+625 ETSAYAPMLAGV
-637 AYTQELTQEMIA
+637 TYTQDLTKEILA
-649 ESKDSEV
+649 ESAESEI
-656 VKYQIANPKTNSLTG
+656 VKFQKEHSDYSCLTG
-671 EEFPVSNV
+671 KEFTSDGINM
-679 DIGDIEDIGSLENI
+679 GDVEDLESLDGL
-693 LSFLSASSTYN
+693 LSLLTPSGNYSS
-704 SVLQSLGGSDLPGTI
+704 VMQKIGGSNLPSMI

-726 NGKDVILADLDAWND
+726 DGKDYILADLDAWNAE
-741 THKDNQIKY
+741 HKEDNEIRY
-750 LDSAAIIIGMM
+750 VDSAEMIIGMM

-798 TKEIGILRSL
+798 TKEIGILRAL

-813 DISNVFNA
+813 DVSNVFNA
-821 ETVIIGFTAGLIG
+821 ETVIIGFTAGVIG

-850 NLDAVKSLSVAITSI
+850 NLDAVKNLSVTITSI
-865 AMLNPLHALLLIVLS
+865 ALLNPLHALALIVLS
-880 VVLTVIA
+880 ICLTLIA
-887 GLVPAKIAAKRDPV
+887 GLVPARIAAKRDPV

>member
-1 MLKLTNIKKD
+1 MLKLTDIRKD
-11 YILGGGDSVT
+11 YLLGGGDSVT
-21 ALKNINLEF
+21 ALKNVNLRF

-60 EGDLEIDGI
+60 DGDLEIDGI
-69 STKHYA
+69 STKQYT

-93 YNLIS
+93 YNLIT

-103 ANVEMALTLAGVKKH
+103 SNVEMALTLAGVKKH

-123 AVAALEAVGLGDH
+123 AVAALEAVGLGEH

-201 PELAEKYSNRIVRLK
+201 PELAQKYSNRIVRLF
-216 DGEVVADSNPYHGL
+216 DGEVVDDSNPYYGQ
-230 IEKPAQHEDIAEE
+230 IEKKHQEDEVQAVEE
-243 SEQKTTKKSKSKSKT
+243 TSDKKSKSKSKNKT
-258 VIAEEAETAQ
+258 LQAEVQQ
-268 EESSAQEITCDTQEV
+268 EQNSEEVTCDSEQEPELLAV
-283 KAMSDDQKAKNKADF
+283 SPEQSAKNKADF

-369 TMLSGYPVTIT
+369 TMLSGYPVTVT
-380 SSSMNLGSVMNLTMG
+380 SSSMDITSLLNITMG
-395 SDKPKFPV
+395 TSNKPKFPV

-409 QDIISMI
+409 QDILS
-416 AEMIHTNDI
+416 AFAQMIHTNNI
-425 NKDYIAYLDEKKES
+425 TEEYIDYLDEKNKS
-439 WEANGYID
+439 WKDNGYID

-452 YGYNYTVFNKEGDV
+452 YGYGYTVYNSKGQNV
-466 VSKTFNINNIGGSL
+466 GKTFDINNIGGSL
-480 GGNTSDFLNSINW
+480 GDGTDDFLNSVNW

-498 DKDYMLNNYDI
+498 DKEYMLKNFDV
-509 IGGRYPENSNE
+509 IGGRYPENANE
-520 VVLIVDATNTITA
+520 VVLIVDSTNTVTS
-533 TFFNALGFSNEVPIP
+533 TFFNALGFKYGEDGV
-548 GGGTVEIA
+548 T
-556 KGSVAF
+556 KGQISF
-562 NKILGND
+562 DYIIGNAD
-569 KNEPAK
+569 KGIEPAK
-575 FYIPTNDQKY
+575 LYIPSNNQKY
-585 KKMHNEDTDKD
+585 KKITNSETG
-596 YYKEK
+596 KEY
-601 SFKEMGNT
+601 F
-609 TEGMRE
+609 TEKTFGEIGSLEVMRE
-615 VTIVGIMRQK
+615 ITIVGIMRQK
-625 ETSAYAPMMAGV
+625 ETSAYAPMLAGV
-637 AYTQELTQEMIA
+637 TYTQDLTKEILA
-649 ESKDSEV
+649 ESAESEI
-656 VKYQIANPKTNSLTG
+656 VKFQKEHSDYSCLTG
-671 EEFPVSNV
+671 KEFTSDGINM
-679 DIGDIEDIGSLENI
+679 GDVEDLESLDGL
-693 LSFLSASSTYN
+693 LSLLTPSGNYSS
-704 SVLQSLGGSDLPGTI
+704 VMQKIGGSNLPSMI

-726 NGKDVILADLDAWND
+726 DGKDYILADLDAWNAE
-741 THKDNQIKY
+741 HKEDNEIRY
-750 LDSAAIIIGMM
+750 VDSAEMIIGMM

-798 TKEIGILRSL
+798 TKEIGILRAL

-813 DISNVFNA
+813 DVSNVFNA
-821 ETVIIGFTAGLIG
+821 ETVIIGFTAGVIG

-850 NLDAVKSLSVAITSI
+850 NLDAVKNLSVTITSI
-865 AMLNPLHALLLIVLS
+865 ALLNPLHALALIVLS
-880 VVLTVIA
+880 ICLTLIA
-887 GLVPAKIAAKRDPV
+887 GLVPARIAAKRDPV

>member
-1 MLKLTNIKKD
+1 MLKLTNIRKD
-11 YILGGGDSVT
+11 YLLGGGDSVT
-21 ALKNINLEF
+21 ALKNVNLRF

-60 EGDLEIDGI
+60 DGDLEIDGI
-69 STKHYA
+69 STKQYT

-93 YNLIS
+93 YNLIT

-103 ANVEMALTLAGVKKH
+103 SNVEMALTLAGVKKH

-123 AVAALEAVGLGDH
+123 AVAALEAVGLGEH

-201 PELAEKYSNRIVRLK
+201 PELAQKYSNRIVKLF
-216 DGEVVADSNPYHGL
+216 DGEVVDDSNPYYGQ
-230 IEKPAQHEDIAEE
+230 IEKKHQEDEVQAVEE
-243 SEQKTTKKSKSKSKT
+243 TSDKKSKSKSKNKT
-258 VIAEEAETAQ
+258 LQAEVQQ
-268 EESSAQEITCDTQEV
+268 EQNSEEVTCDSEQEPELLAV
-283 KAMSDDQKAKNKADF
+283 SPEQSAKNKADF

-369 TMLSGYPVTIT
+369 TMLSGYPVTVT
-380 SSSMNLGSVMNLTMG
+380 SSSMDITSLLNITMG
-395 SDKPKFPV
+395 TSNKPKFPV

-409 QDIISMI
+409 QDILS
-416 AEMIHTNDI
+416 AFAQMIHTNNI
-425 NKDYIAYLDEKKES
+425 TEEYIDYLDEKNKS
-439 WEANGYID
+439 WKDNGYID
-447 SLYYN
+447 SLYYK
-452 YGYNYTVFNKEGDV
+452 YGYGYTVYNSKGQNV
-466 VSKTFNINNIGGSL
+466 GKTFDINNIGGSL
-480 GGNTSDFLNSINW
+480 GDGTDDFLNSVNW

-498 DKDYMLNNYDI
+498 DKEYMLKNFDV
-509 IGGRYPENSNE
+509 IGGRYPENANE
-520 VVLIVDATNTITA
+520 VVLIVDSTNTVTS
-533 TFFNALGFSNEVPIP
+533 TFFNALGFKYGEDGV
-548 GGGTVEIA
+548 T
-556 KGSVAF
+556 KGQISF
-562 NKILGND
+562 DYIIGNAD
-569 KNEPAK
+569 KGIEPAK
-575 FYIPTNDQKY
+575 LYIPSNNQKY
-585 KKMHNEDTDKD
+585 KKITNSETG
-596 YYKEK
+596 KEY
-601 SFKEMGNT
+601 F
-609 TEGMRE
+609 TEKTFGEIGSLEVMRE
-615 VTIVGIMRQK
+615 ITIVGIMRQK
-625 ETSAYAPMMAGV
+625 ETSAYAPMLAGV
-637 AYTQELTQEMIA
+637 TYTQDLTKEILA
-649 ESKDSEV
+649 ESAESEI
-656 VKYQIANPKTNSLTG
+656 VKFQKEHSDYSCLTG
-671 EEFPVSNV
+671 EEFTSDGINM
-679 DIGDIEDIGSLENI
+679 GDVEDLESLDGL
-693 LSFLSASSTYN
+693 LSLLTPSGNYSS
-704 SVLQSLGGSDLPGTI
+704 VMQKIGGSNLPSMI

-726 NGKDVILADLDAWND
+726 DGKDYILADLDAWNAE
-741 THKDNQIKY
+741 HKEDNEIRY
-750 LDSAAIIIGMM
+750 VDSAEMIIGMM

-798 TKEIGILRSL
+798 TKEIGILRAL

-813 DISNVFNA
+813 DVSNVFNA
-821 ETVIIGFTAGLIG
+821 ETVIIGFTAGVIG

-850 NLDAVKSLSVAITSI
+850 NLDAVKNLSVTITSI
-865 AMLNPLHALLLIVLS
+865 ALLNPLHALALIVLS
-880 VVLTVIA
+880 ICLTLIA
-887 GLVPAKIAAKRDPV
+887 GLVPARIAAKRDPV

>member
-1 MLKLTNIKKD
+1 MLKLTNIRKD
-11 YILGGGDSVT
+11 YLLGGGDSVT
-21 ALKNINLEF
+21 ALKNVNLRF

-60 EGDLEIDGI
+60 DGDLEIDGI
-69 STKHYA
+69 STKQYT

-93 YNLIS
+93 YNLIT

-103 ANVEMALTLAGVKKH
+103 SNVEMALTLAGVKKH

-123 AVAALEAVGLGDH
+123 AVAALEAVGLGEH

-201 PELAEKYSNRIVRLK
+201 PELAQKYSNRIVRLF
-216 DGEVVADSNPYHGL
+216 DGEVVDDSNPYYGQ
-230 IEKPAQHEDIAEE
+230 IEKKHQEDEVQAVEE
-243 SEQKTTKKSKSKSKT
+243 TSDKKSKSKSKNKT
-258 VIAEEAETAQ
+258 LQAEVQQ
-268 EESSAQEITCDTQEV
+268 EQNSEEVTCDSEQEPELLAV
-283 KAMSDDQKAKNKADF
+283 SLEQSAKNKADF

-369 TMLSGYPVTIT
+369 TMLSGYPVTVT
-380 SSSMNLGSVMNLTMG
+380 SSSMDITSLLNVTMG
-395 SDKPKFPV
+395 TSNKPKFPV

-409 QDIISMI
+409 QDILS
-416 AEMIHTNDI
+416 AFAQMIHTNNI
-425 NKDYIAYLDEKKES
+425 TEEYIDYLDEKNKS
-439 WEANGYID
+439 WKDNGYID

-452 YGYNYTVFNKEGDV
+452 YGYGYTVYNSKGQNV
-466 VSKTFNINNIGGSL
+466 GKTFDINNIGGSL
-480 GGNTSDFLNSINW
+480 GDGTDDFLNSVNW

-498 DKDYMLNNYDI
+498 DKEYMLKNFDV
-509 IGGRYPENSNE
+509 IGGRYPENANE
-520 VVLIVDATNTITA
+520 VVLIVDSTNTVTS
-533 TFFNALGFSNEVPIP
+533 TFFNALGFKYGEDGV
-548 GGGTVEIA
+548 T
-556 KGSVAF
+556 KGQISF
-562 NKILGND
+562 DYIIGNAD
-569 KNEPAK
+569 KGIEPAK
-575 FYIPTNDQKY
+575 LYIPSNNQKY
-585 KKMHNEDTDKD
+585 KKITNSETG
-596 YYKEK
+596 KEY
-601 SFKEMGNT
+601 F
-609 TEGMRE
+609 TEKTFGEIGSLEVMRE
-615 VTIVGIMRQK
+615 ITIVGIMRQK
-625 ETSAYAPMMAGV
+625 ETSAYAPMLAGV
-637 AYTQELTQEMIA
+637 TYTQDLTKEILA
-649 ESKDSEV
+649 ESAESEI
-656 VKYQIANPKTNSLTG
+656 VKFQKEHSDYSCLTG
-671 EEFPVSNV
+671 KEFTSDGINM
-679 DIGDIEDIGSLENI
+679 GDVEDLESLDGL
-693 LSFLSASSTYN
+693 LSLLTPSGNYSS
-704 SVLQSLGGSDLPGTI
+704 VMQKIGGSNLPSMI

-726 NGKDVILADLDAWND
+726 DGKDYILADLDAWNAE
-741 THKDNQIKY
+741 HKEDNEIRY
-750 LDSAAIIIGMM
+750 VDSAEMIIGMM

-798 TKEIGILRSL
+798 TKEIGILRAL

-813 DISNVFNA
+813 DVSNVFNA
-821 ETVIIGFTAGLIG
+821 ETVIIGFTAGVIG

-850 NLDAVKSLSVAITSI
+850 NLDAVKNLSVTITSI
-865 AMLNPLHALLLIVLS
+865 ALLNPLHALALIVLS
-880 VVLTVIA
+880 ICLTLIA
-887 GLVPAKIAAKRDPV
+887 GLVPARIAAKRDPV

>member
-11 YILGGGDSVT
+11 YLLGGGDSVT
-21 ALKNINLEF
+21 ALKNVNLRF

-69 STKHYA
+69 STKQYT

-103 ANVEMALTLAGVKKH
+103 ANVEMALTLAGVRKH

-123 AVAALEAVGLGDH
+123 AVAALEAVGLGEH

-165 LADEPTGALDSTTS
+165 LADEPTGALDSATS
-179 VQIMELLKEIS
+179 VQIMEILKEIS

-201 PELAEKYSNRIVRLK
+201 PELAKKYSNRIVRLF
-216 DGEVVADSNPYHGL
+216 DGEVVDDSNPYYGQ
-230 IEKPAQHEDIAEE
+230 IENKQEETEEQAEKE
-243 SEQKTTKKSKSKSKT
+243 VASAKKSKSKSKSKQ
-258 VIAEEAETAQ
+258 EAEVADAQ
-268 EESSAQEITCDTQEV
+268 QESNAQEITCDE
-283 KAMSDDQKAKNKADF
+283 QKEEELLAVSPEQSAKNKADF
-298 IKHKSKKHRKMM
+298 IRHKSKKHRKMM

-380 SSSMNLGSVMNLTMG
+380 SSSMDITSLLNVTMG
-395 SDKPKFPV
+395 TSDRPKFPV
-403 DETVYS
+403 DEKVYS
-409 QDIISMI
+409 QDILSAFANMV
-416 AEMIHTNDI
+416 HTNNI
-425 NKDYIAYLDEKKES
+425 TEEYIDYLDDKNEN
-439 WEANGYID
+439 WQANGYID

-452 YGYNYTVFNKEGDV
+452 YGYNYTVYNKKGV
-466 VSKTFNINNIGGSL
+466 NVGKTFNINDIGGTF
-480 GGNTSDFLNSINW
+480 GGNTDDFLNSVNW

-498 DKDYMLNNYDI
+498 DKDYMLANYDV
-509 IGGRYPENSNE
+509 IGGRYPENANE
-520 VVLIVDATNTITA
+520 VVLIVDVTNSITS
-533 TFFNALGFSNEVPIP
+533 TFFNALGKNGQVSFDV
-548 GGGTVEIA
+548 
-556 KGSVAF
+556 
-562 NKILGND
+562 ILGNEE
-569 KNEPAK
+569 KGYEPTK
-575 FYIPTNDQKY
+575 LYIPSNDMKY
-585 KKMHNEDTDKD
+585 KKITNEKTGNE
-596 YYKEK
+596 YYVEK
-601 SFKEMGNT
+601 SFDEIGGL
-609 TEGMRE
+609 EGMRE

-625 ETSAYAPMMAGV
+625 ESAAYAPMMAGV
-637 AYTQELTQEMIA
+637 AYTQELTQEMLA
-649 ESKDSEV
+649 ESVDSEIV
-656 VKYQIANPKTNSLTG
+656 QFQKENQEIDCLTG
-671 EEFPVSNV
+671 EKF
-679 DIGDIEDIGSLENI
+679 G
-693 LSFLSASSTYN
+693 SSTSGGLGDLSDINNIMSLLSGASNYQ
-704 SVLQSLGGSDLPGTI
+704 SVLQKIGGSTVPCMI
-719 SFYASNF
+719 SFYANNF
-726 NGKDVILADLDAWND
+726 DGKDYILADLDAWN
-741 THKDNQIKY
+741 TEHTKSEIKY
-750 LDSAAIIIGMM
+750 VDSAEMIIGML

-769 IALVCFSSVS
+769 IALVCFSSVA

-798 TKEIGILRSL
+798 TKEIGILRAL

-821 ETVIIGFTAGLIG
+821 ETVIIGFTAGVIG

-850 NLDAVKSLSVAITSI
+850 NLDAVKNLSVSITSI
-865 AMLNPLHALLLIVLS
+865 AMLNPLHGLALVVLS
-880 VVLTVIA
+880 ICLTLIA
-887 GLVPAKIAAKRDPV
+887 GLVPARIAAKRDPV

>member
-1 MLKLTNIKKD
+1 MLKLTNIRKD
-11 YILGGGDSVT
+11 YLLGGGDSVT
-21 ALKNINLEF
+21 ALKNVNLRF

-60 EGDLEIDGI
+60 DGDLEIDGI
-69 STKHYA
+69 STKQYT

-93 YNLIS
+93 YNLIT

-103 ANVEMALTLAGVKKH
+103 SNVEMALTLAGVKKH

-123 AVAALEAVGLGDH
+123 AVAALEAVGLGEH

-201 PELAEKYSNRIVRLK
+201 PELAQKYSNRIVRLF
-216 DGEVVADSNPYHGL
+216 DGEVVDDSNPYYGQ
-230 IEKPAQHEDIAEE
+230 IEKKHQEDEAQAVEE
-243 SEQKTTKKSKSKSKT
+243 TSDKKSKSKSKNKT
-258 VIAEEAETAQ
+258 LQAEVQQ
-268 EESSAQEITCDTQEV
+268 EQNSEEVTCDSEQEPELLAV
-283 KAMSDDQKAKNKADF
+283 SPEQSAKNKADF

-369 TMLSGYPVTIT
+369 TMLSGYPVTVT
-380 SSSMNLGSVMNLTMG
+380 SSSMDITSLLNITMG
-395 SDKPKFPV
+395 TSNKPKFPV

-409 QDIISMI
+409 QDILS
-416 AEMIHTNDI
+416 AFAQMIHTNNI
-425 NKDYIAYLDEKKES
+425 TEEYIDYLDEKNKS
-439 WEANGYID
+439 WKDNGYID

-452 YGYNYTVFNKEGDV
+452 YGYGYTVYNSKGQNV
-466 VSKTFNINNIGGSL
+466 GKTFDINNIGGSL
-480 GGNTSDFLNSINW
+480 GDGTDDFLNSVNW

-498 DKDYMLNNYDI
+498 DKEYMLKNFDV
-509 IGGRYPENSNE
+509 IGGRYPENANE
-520 VVLIVDATNTITA
+520 VVLIVDSTNTVTS
-533 TFFNALGFSNEVPIP
+533 TFFNALGFKYGEDGV
-548 GGGTVEIA
+548 T
-556 KGSVAF
+556 KGQISF
-562 NKILGND
+562 DYIIGNAD
-569 KNEPAK
+569 KGIEPAK
-575 FYIPTNDQKY
+575 LYIPSNNQKY
-585 KKMHNEDTDKD
+585 KKITNSETG
-596 YYKEK
+596 KEY
-601 SFKEMGNT
+601 F
-609 TEGMRE
+609 TEKTFGEIGSLEVMRE
-615 VTIVGIMRQK
+615 ITIVGIMRQK

-637 AYTQELTQEMIA
+637 TYTQDLTKEILA
-649 ESKDSEV
+649 ESAESEI
-656 VKYQIANPKTNSLTG
+656 VKFQKEHSDYSCLTG
-671 EEFPVSNV
+671 EEFTSNG
-679 DIGDIEDIGSLENI
+679 INMGDVEDLESLDGL
-693 LSFLSASSTYN
+693 LSLLTPSGNYSS
-704 SVLQSLGGSDLPGTI
+704 VMQKIGGSNLPSMI

-726 NGKDVILADLDAWND
+726 DGKDYILADLDAWNAE
-741 THKDNQIKY
+741 HKEDNEIRY
-750 LDSAAIIIGMM
+750 VDSAEMIIGMM

-798 TKEIGILRSL
+798 TKEIGILRAL

-813 DISNVFNA
+813 DVSNVFNA
-821 ETVIIGFTAGLIG
+821 ETVIIGFTAGVIG

-850 NLDAVKSLSVAITSI
+850 NLDAVKNLSVTITSI
-865 AMLNPLHALLLIVLS
+865 ALLNPLHALALIVLS
-880 VVLTVIA
+880 ICLTLIA
-887 GLVPAKIAAKRDPV
+887 GLVPARIAAKRDPV

>member
-1 MLKLTNIKKD
+1 MLKLTNIRKD
-11 YILGGGDSVT
+11 YLLGGGDSVT
-21 ALKNINLEF
+21 ALKNVNLRF

-60 EGDLEIDGI
+60 DGDLEIDGI
-69 STKHYA
+69 STKQYT

-93 YNLIS
+93 YNLIT

-103 ANVEMALTLAGVKKH
+103 SNVEMALTLAGVKKH

-123 AVAALEAVGLGDH
+123 AVAALEAVGLGEH

-201 PELAEKYSNRIVRLK
+201 PELAQKYSNRIVKLF
-216 DGEVVADSNPYHGL
+216 DGEVVDDSNPYYGQ
-230 IEKPAQHEDIAEE
+230 IEKKHQEDEAQAVEE
-243 SEQKTTKKSKSKSKT
+243 TSDKKSKSKSKNKT
-258 VIAEEAETAQ
+258 LQAEVQQ
-268 EESSAQEITCDTQEV
+268 EQNSEEVTCDSEQEPELLAV
-283 KAMSDDQKAKNKADF
+283 SLEQSAKNKADF

-310 LKKTSMSFWSAIKL
+310 LKKTSMSFLSAIKL

-369 TMLSGYPVTIT
+369 TMLSGYPVTVT
-380 SSSMNLGSVMNLTMG
+380 SSSMDITSLLNITMG
-395 SDKPKFPV
+395 TSNKPKFPV

-409 QDIISMI
+409 QDILS
-416 AEMIHTNDI
+416 AFAQMIHTNNI
-425 NKDYIAYLDEKKES
+425 TEEYIDYLDEKNKS
-439 WEANGYID
+439 WKDNGYID

-452 YGYNYTVFNKEGDV
+452 YGYGYTVYNSKGQNV
-466 VSKTFNINNIGGSL
+466 GKTFDINNIGGSL
-480 GGNTSDFLNSINW
+480 GDGTDDFLNSVNW

-498 DKDYMLNNYDI
+498 DKEYMLKNFDV
-509 IGGRYPENSNE
+509 IGGRYPENANE
-520 VVLIVDATNTITA
+520 VVLIVDSTNTVTS
-533 TFFNALGFSNEVPIP
+533 TFFNALGFKYGEDGV
-548 GGGTVEIA
+548 T
-556 KGSVAF
+556 KGQISF
-562 NKILGND
+562 DYIIGNAD
-569 KNEPAK
+569 KGIEPAK
-575 FYIPTNDQKY
+575 LYIPSNNQKY
-585 KKMHNEDTDKD
+585 KKITNSETG
-596 YYKEK
+596 KEY
-601 SFKEMGNT
+601 F
-609 TEGMRE
+609 TEKTFGEIGSLEVMRE
-615 VTIVGIMRQK
+615 ITIVGIMRQK
-625 ETSAYAPMMAGV
+625 ETSAYAPMLAGV
-637 AYTQELTQEMIA
+637 TYTQDLTKEILA
-649 ESKDSEV
+649 ESAESEI
-656 VKYQIANPKTNSLTG
+656 VKFQKEHSDYSCLTG
-671 EEFPVSNV
+671 KEFTSDGINM
-679 DIGDIEDIGSLENI
+679 GDVEDLESLDGL
-693 LSFLSASSTYN
+693 LSLLTPSGNYSS
-704 SVLQSLGGSDLPGTI
+704 VMQKIGGSNLPSMI

-726 NGKDVILADLDAWND
+726 DGKDYILADLDAWNAE
-741 THKDNQIKY
+741 HKEDNEIRY
-750 LDSAAIIIGMM
+750 VDSAEMIIGMM

-798 TKEIGILRSL
+798 TKEIGILRAL

-813 DISNVFNA
+813 DVSNVFNA
-821 ETVIIGFTAGLIG
+821 ETVIIGFTAGVIG

-850 NLDAVKSLSVAITSI
+850 NLDAVKNLSVTITSI
-865 AMLNPLHALLLIVLS
+865 ALLNPLHALALIVLS
-880 VVLTVIA
+880 ICLTLIA
-887 GLVPAKIAAKRDPV
+887 GLVPARIAAKRDPV

>member
-11 YILGGGDSVT
+11 YLLGGGESVT
-21 ALKNINLEF
+21 ALKNINLRF

-60 EGDLEIDGI
+60 DGDLEIDGI
-69 STKHYA
+69 STKQYS
-75 DVDWDAYRNI
+75 DVDWDAYRNL

-93 YNLIS
+93 YNLIT

-103 ANVEMALTLAGVKKH
+103 ANVEMALTLSGVHKH

-165 LADEPTGALDSTTS
+165 LADEPTGALDSNTS

-201 PELAEKYSNRIVRLK
+201 PELAYKYSNRIVKLV
-216 DGEVVADSNPYHGL
+216 DGEVVDDSNPYYGH
-230 IEKPAQHEDIAEE
+230 IENHKD
-243 SEQKTTKKSKSKSKT
+243 S
-258 VIAEEAETAQ
+258 EEAESEVEAIEEKNVNEVEQLQQ
-268 EESSAQEITCDTQEV
+268 ESDSEEVTCDAPQEAEMLAV
-283 KAMSDDQKAKNKADF
+283 SPEQTAKNKADF

-380 SSSMNLGSVMNLTMG
+380 SSSMDLTSLMNITMG
-395 SDKPKFPV
+395 TSNKPKFPV
-403 DETVYS
+403 DEKVYS
-409 QDIISMI
+409 QDILS
-416 AEMIHTNDI
+416 AFAKMIHTNNI
-425 NKDYIAYLDEKKES
+425 TEEYIAYLDEKNET
-439 WEANGYID
+439 WTENGYID
-447 SLYYN
+447 SLYYD
-452 YGYNYTVFNKEGDV
+452 YGYGYTVYNKKGENVG
-466 VSKTFNINNIGGSL
+466 KTFDINDLGGSL
-480 GGNTSDFLNSINW
+480 GDGTDDFLNSVNW

-498 DKDYMLNNYDI
+498 DKEYMLNNYDV
-509 IGGRYPENSNE
+509 IGGRYPENANE
-520 VVLIVDATNTITA
+520 VVLIVDSTNTITS
-533 TFFNALGFSNEVPIP
+533 TFFNALGFTW
-548 GGGTVEIA
+548 GDDGAA
-556 KGSVAF
+556 KGQVDF
-562 NKILGND
+562 EQIIGNEE
-569 KNEPAK
+569 KGIEPAK
-575 FYIPTNDQKY
+575 LYIPTNDQKY
-585 KKMHNEDTDKD
+585 KKITNAETGNE
-596 YYKEK
+596 YYVEK
-601 SFKEMGNT
+601 TFGEIGSLD
-609 TEGMRE
+609 GMRE

-637 AYTQELTQEMIA
+637 TYTQELTQEILKESA
-649 ESKDSEV
+649 ESEI
-656 VKYQIANPKTNSLTG
+656 VKFQKANPKISCLTG
-671 EEFPVSNV
+671 KEFTSGNV
-679 DIGDIEDIGSLENI
+679 DIGQVEDLENLDSL
-693 LSFLSASSTYN
+693 LSLLTPSGNYN
-704 SVLQSLGGSDLPGTI
+704 SVMQKIGGSNLPSMI
-719 SFYASNF
+719 SIYANNF
-726 NGKDVILADLDAWND
+726 DGKDLILADLDAWND
-741 THKDNQIKY
+741 NNNENIIKY
-750 LDSAAIIIGMM
+750 VDSAEMIIGMM

-779 LVVSSIMIG
+779 LIVSSIMIG

-798 TKEIGILRSL
+798 TKEIGILRAL

-813 DISNVFNA
+813 DVSNVFNA
-821 ETVIIGFTAGLIG
+821 ETVIIGFTAGVIG

-850 NLDAVKSLSVAITSI
+850 NLDAVKNLSVAITSI
-865 AMLNPLHALLLIVLS
+865 ALLNPLHALALVVLS
-880 VVLTVIA
+880 VVLTVVA
-887 GLVPAKIAAKRDPV
+887 GLVPARIAAKRDPV